1 MDKDQPNQIQDL
13 SLNFSSDSLFAL
25 TDKIKASVEGRLSW
39 GDTFGM
45 GLGAKNDK
53 YLLIW
58 TPKKSSEGQI
68 LPGFDSEDGQ
78 LTLKMKPRPGA
89 WISWIDELKVAT
101 EAKDDHDR
109 VRRSVQELERNT
121 RQVTDFAD
129 GVLKDIT
136 TVHLGKSLTLSE
148 MVQEVLKVEFTIPT
162 TVKTGGY
169 VLASSQGTA
178 PGLAKVI
185 IPEQTNIHGVHLNED
200 ELLDSIAKSDYD
212 QLLVIHR
219 THIKPYPDLLD
230 INYCL
235 RLSEYLQGKST
246 PAEEGQS
253 KPPHPVQGLRP
264 IAVFPTA
271 AIYNPLSPDSIEF
284 VVTTLT
290 GDYEA
295 IREAVTES
303 SSIIDEYAAQ
313 ANQRAHEIMTNF
325 QGRIDSRLQAL
336 TLQPGQRIYERVWD
350 DLAINELRN
359 QLFEFSDFFGRY
371 IGEHLDEANVES
383 KKASLRRSIDS
394 IIETWQLQ
402 DSRQT
407 TIRYL
412 ILSGYKLANQVLDQA
427 TGLFYDL
434 VFEKHFI
441 ESGLLSTV
449 ELMLLE
455 DGELLEEIRLPE
467 WTDKTVQ
474 ERLHRLALNPTIHP
488 KQTERLRN
496 LWIELLEI
504 ANFASRYQQ
513 QFESIL
519 RPLSDVLL
527 MPKHPQADTSSGG
540 NSRSRHISLRRGN
553 TFEGF
558 GIPEKMFEGVLSRF
572 HDNFPVIK
580 RWIQNTPAERS
591 EHEPYYRTLWAILTE
606 GMVREYLCDD
616 FQPIF
621 DINLSLPLETKRLM
635 DLVLGGKIVI
645 RNEKDLNTLKRNLD
659 RALQAKI
666 GRGLQEI
673 STPTMLNI
681 HSDTTLCTLRE
692 ELLTY
697 QQTLDKQLVRATNP
711 KTQKKR
717 GKAKKGR
724 RKGQSP
730 ESAAKV
736 IAAIEEEKPKI
747 AELIEFLNSY
757 TDAPLTL
764 LETAITPH
772 SQQLNQIREHQVLNF
787 DLQSLPPIEDTWL
800 ENVKSPDE
808 YPNLR
813 AFLFENKLPI
823 STTGRALTKLRRIFP
838 GPTDAGDSSVNVFN
852 IAVDLL
858 QELKALQ
865 DIGYEGDVLKRYAS
879 YISEKLW
886 RWELTQITKTELPI
900 LIKEKVLS
908 SIICYEKEVEVLL
921 EYVERYERLLET
933 KLAPES
939 EMDKQRELLEENFQT
954 LAETLL

>member
-1 MDKDQPNQIQDL
+1 MDKDQPNQIQEL

-25 TDKIKASVEGRLSW
+25 TDKIKASVEGRMSW

-68 LPGFDSEDGQ
+68 LPGFDSEDGK

-89 WISWIDELKVAT
+89 WISWIDEVEVAA

-109 VRRSVQELERNT
+109 VRKSVQELERNT

-136 TVHLGKSLTLSE
+136 TVHLGNSLTLSE

-169 VLASSQGTA
+169 ILASSEETA

-185 IPEQTNIHGVHLNED
+185 IPEQTNIHGVRLNED
-200 ELLDSIAKSDYD
+200 ELLDSIATGDYD

-219 THIKPYPDLLD
+219 THIKHYPDLLD

-235 RLSEYLQGKST
+235 RLSDYLQGKPT
-246 PAEEGQS
+246 QEDEGQS
-253 KPPHPVQGLRP
+253 KSPHPAQGLKP
-264 IAVFPTA
+264 IAVFPA
-271 AIYNPLSPDSIEF
+271 AAVYNPLAPDSIEF
-284 VVTTLT
+284 VVTTLN
-290 GDYEA
+290 GEYEA

-303 SSIIDEYAAQ
+303 SSIIDEYVSQ

-359 QLFEFSDFFGRY
+359 QLFGFSEFFGKY
-371 IGEHLDEANVES
+371 IDEHLGEDDVES
-383 KKASLRRSIDS
+383 RKESLRSSIDS
-394 IIETWQLQ
+394 IIEIWQLQ

-407 TIRYL
+407 TIRHL
-412 ILSGYKLANQVLDQA
+412 ILSGYKLANQVIDQA
-427 TGLFYDL
+427 IGLFYDL

-441 ESGLLSTV
+441 ETGLLGTV
-449 ELMLLE
+449 ELMVLE
-455 DGELLEEIRLPE
+455 DEELLDEIRLPE
-467 WTDKTVQ
+467 WTDKTVRD
-474 ERLHRLALNPTIHP
+474 RLHLSALNPSIHL
-488 KQTERLRN
+488 KQTERLRS
-496 LWIELLEI
+496 LWVELLEI
-504 ANFASRYQQ
+504 GNFANRYQQ
-513 QFESIL
+513 QFEGIL
-519 RPLSDVLL
+519 KPLSDVLL
-527 MPKHPQADTSSGG
+527 MPKHPSASGG
-540 NSRSRHISLRRGN
+540 NSGGSNISLRRGN

-558 GIPEKMFEGVLSRF
+558 EISDKMFEAVLDRLRN
-572 HDNFPVIK
+572 NFPVIK
-580 RWIQNTPAERS
+580 RWIQNTPEERS
-591 EHEPYYRTLWAILTE
+591 KHEPYYRTLWIILTE
-606 GMVREYLCDD
+606 GEVREYLCED

-645 RNEKDLNTLKRNLD
+645 RNEKDLNSLKRNLD

-666 GRGLQEI
+666 GRGLHEI
-673 STPTMLNI
+673 STPTMLQI

-697 QQTLDKQLVRATNP
+697 QQTLDKQMVRATNP
-711 KTQKKR
+711 KAQKKQ

-724 RKGQSP
+724 KKSPSP

-747 AELIEFLNSY
+747 TELIEFLDSY
-757 TDAPLTL
+757 ANAPLTL
-764 LETAITPH
+764 LETAILPH
-772 SQQLNQIREHQVLNF
+772 SQQINRIREHQVLNF

-800 ENVKSPDE
+800 EDVKSPDE

-823 STTGRALTKLRRIFP
+823 STTGRALTRLRRIFP
-838 GPTDAGDSSVNVFN
+838 DPTDAEDTLVNVFN

-858 QELKALQ
+858 LELRALQ
-865 DIGYEGDVLKRYAS
+865 DASYEGDLLKRYAD

-886 RWELTQITKTELPI
+886 RWELTQITETELPI

-908 SIICYEKEVEVLL
+908 SIICYEKEVETLL

-933 KLAPES
+933 KLASES
-939 EMDKQRELLEENFQT
+939 EMNEQREVLEENFQA
-954 LAETLL
+954 LVETLL

>member
-1 MDKDQPNQIQDL
+1 MDKDQPNRIQDL

-25 TDKIKASVEGRLSW
+25 TDKIKASVEGRISW

-45 GLGAKNDK
+45 GLGTKNDK

-68 LPGFDSEDGQ
+68 LPGFDSEDGN

-89 WISWIDELKVAT
+89 WISWIDEAKVAT

-148 MVQEVLKVEFTIPT
+148 MVQEVLKVDFTIPT

-169 VLASSQGTA
+169 ILASSQETA
-178 PGLAKVI
+178 PELAKVI

-200 ELLDSIAKSDYD
+200 ELFDSAVKSNYD
-212 QLLVIHR
+212 LFLVVHR
-219 THIKPYPDLLD
+219 AHIKCYPDLLD

-235 RLSEYLQGKST
+235 RLSEYLQGKPT
-246 PAEEGQS
+246 EGEEVQS
-253 KPPHPVQGLRP
+253 KPPQPAQGLRP

-271 AIYNPLSPDSIEF
+271 AVYNPLSPDSIDL
-284 VVTTLT
+284 VVTTLN
-290 GDYEA
+290 GDYET

-303 SSIIDEYAAQ
+303 SSIIDEYVAQ
-313 ANQRAHEIMTNF
+313 ANQHAHEIMTNF

-336 TLQPGQRIYERVWD
+336 TLQPGQRIYEKVWD

-359 QLFEFSDFFGRY
+359 QLFEFNEFFGKY
-371 IGEHLDEANVES
+371 IGEHLDEDNVES
-383 KKASLRRSIDS
+383 KKEALKNSIDA
-394 IIETWQLQ
+394 IIEAWQLQ

-407 TIRYL
+407 TIKHL

-434 VFEKHFI
+434 VFEKRFI
-441 ESGLLSTV
+441 ETGLLSKV
-449 ELMLLE
+449 ELMVLE
-455 DGELLEEIRLPE
+455 EGELLDEIRLPE
-467 WTDKTVQ
+467 WTDKVVRD
-474 ERLHRLALNPTIHP
+474 RLHRLTLNPAVHP
-488 KQTERLRN
+488 KQTERLRT
-496 LWIELLEI
+496 LWVELLEI
-504 ANFASRYQQ
+504 ANFANRYQQ

-519 RPLSDVLL
+519 KPLSDVLL
-527 MPKHPQADTSSGG
+527 MPKHAETSRGSSEGR
-540 NSRSRHISLRRGN
+540 NISLRRGN

-558 GIPEKMFEGVLSRF
+558 GVSEKMFETVLSHL
-572 HDNFPVIK
+572 HDNLPVIK

-591 EHEPYYRTLWAILTE
+591 SHEPYYRTLWAILTE
-606 GMVREYLCDD
+606 GVIREYLCED
-616 FQPIF
+616 FQPVA
-621 DINLSLPLETKRLM
+621 DINLSLPLETKRLI

-673 STPTMLNI
+673 STPTMLKI
-681 HSDTTLCTLRE
+681 HSDATLRTLRE

-697 QQTLDKQLVRATNP
+697 QQTLDKQLSRATNP
-711 KTQKKR
+711 KTPKKQ
-717 GKAKKGR
+717 GKGKKGR
-724 RKGQSP
+724 KKGQSR

-736 IAAIEEEKPKI
+736 IAAIEEEQPKI

-757 TDAPLTL
+757 TNAPVKL
-764 LETAITPH
+764 LETAIDPH
-772 SQQLNQIREHQVLNF
+772 SQQIHQIREQQVLNF
-787 DLQSLPPIEDTWL
+787 DLQSLPPIENTWL

-823 STTGRALTKLRRIFP
+823 STTGRTLTKLRRVFP
-838 GPTDAGDSSVNVFN
+838 DLTDAEEGTVNVFD

-858 QELKALQ
+858 LELRALQ
-865 DIGYEGDVLKRYAS
+865 DAGYEGDTLKRYAS

-886 RWELTQITKTELPI
+886 RWELTQITETELPI

-908 SIICYEKEVEVLL
+908 SIICYEKEVEALL

-933 KLAPES
+933 KLASES
-939 EMDKQRELLEENFQT
+939 EMDKQRTLLEENLQT
-954 LAETLL
+954 LAETIL

>member
-1 MDKDQPNQIQDL
+1 MDKDQSNQVQDL

-25 TDKIKASVEGRLSW
+25 TDKIKASVEGRMSW

-68 LPGFDSEDGQ
+68 LPGFDSEDGE
-78 LTLKMKPRPGA
+78 LTLKMKSRPGA

-109 VRRSVQELERNT
+109 VRKSVQELERNT

-129 GVLKDIT
+129 GVIKDIT

-169 VLASSQGTA
+169 VLASSQEIS
-178 PGLAKVI
+178 PGLARAI

-200 ELLDSIAKSDYD
+200 ELLDSIAKSDAD

-219 THIKPYPDLLD
+219 THIKHYPDLLD

-235 RLSEYLQGKST
+235 KLSDYLQGKPT
-246 PAEEGQS
+246 QEEEGQIKS
-253 KPPHPVQGLRP
+253 PQPAQGLRA
-264 IAVFPTA
+264 IAIFPTA
-271 AIYNPLSPDSIEF
+271 AVYNPLSPDSVEF
-284 VVTTLT
+284 VAVTPND
-290 GDYEA
+290 DYEA
-295 IREAVTES
+295 IRGAVTEC
-303 SSIIDEYAAQ
+303 SSIIDEYVSQ

-350 DLAINELRN
+350 DLAVNELRD
-359 QLFEFSDFFGRY
+359 QLFEFSEFFGKY
-371 IGEHLDEANVES
+371 IGEHLAEDDVES
-383 KKASLRRSIDS
+383 RKEWLRSSIDS

-407 TIRYL
+407 TIRHL

-441 ESGLLSTV
+441 EAGLLCTV
-449 ELMLLE
+449 ELMVLE
-455 DGELLEEIRLPE
+455 EGELLDEIRLPE
-467 WTDKTVQ
+467 WTDKTVRD
-474 ERLHRLALNPTIHP
+474 RLHRLALSPTIHP
-488 KQTERLRN
+488 KQIERLRN

-504 ANFASRYQQ
+504 ANFASRHQQ
-513 QFESIL
+513 QFESIIK
-519 RPLSDVLL
+519 PLSDVLL
-527 MPKHPQADTSSGG
+527 MPRHSTTSTQNSGAR
-540 NSRSRHISLRRGN
+540 NISLRRGN

-558 GIPEKMFEGVLSRF
+558 GISEKMFEVILNRL

-580 RWIQNTPAERS
+580 RWIQNTPEERS
-591 EHEPYYRTLWAILTE
+591 GHEPYYRTLWTILTE
-606 GMVREYLCDD
+606 GVVREYLCED
-616 FQPIF
+616 FQPVF

-645 RNEKDLNTLKRNLD
+645 RDEKDLNTLKRNLD

-673 STPTMLNI
+673 STPTMLKI

-711 KTQKKR
+711 KPRKKR
-717 GKAKKGR
+717 GKAKKGP
-724 RKGQSP
+724 SP
-730 ESAAKV
+730 ESAAEV

-747 AELIEFLNSY
+747 AELIDFLNSY
-757 TDAPLTL
+757 NEAPLTL
-764 LETAITPH
+764 LETAITRH
-772 SQQLNQIREHQVLNF
+772 SQQINQVREHQVLNF

-800 ENVKSPDE
+800 ENVKSPNE

-813 AFLFENKLPI
+813 TFLFENKLPI
-823 STTGRALTKLRRIFP
+823 STTGRALTQLRRMFP
-838 GPTDAGDSSVNVFN
+838 APIDAEDSSVNVFN

-858 QELKALQ
+858 LELKVLQ
-865 DIGYEGDVLKRYAS
+865 DAGYEGDALKQYAS

-886 RWELTQITKTELPI
+886 RWELTQITETELPI

-908 SIICYEKEVEVLL
+908 SIICYEKEVEALL
-921 EYVERYERLLET
+921 EYVERYERLFET
-933 KLAPES
+933 KLGPEF
-939 EMDKQRELLEENFQT
+939 EMDKQRELLEENFQI

>member
-25 TDKIKASVEGRLSW
+25 TDKIKASVEGRISW

-68 LPGFDSEDGQ
+68 LPGFDSEDGE
-78 LTLKMKPRPGA
+78 LTLKMRPRPGA
-89 WISWIDELKVAT
+89 WISWIDEATVAT
-101 EAKDDHDR
+101 EAKDDYDR

-169 VLASSQGTA
+169 VLVSSQETA
-178 PGLAKVI
+178 AGLAKVI

-200 ELLDSIAKSDYD
+200 ELLDSVAKGDYD

-219 THIKPYPDLLD
+219 THIKHYPDLLD

-235 RLSEYLQGKST
+235 RLSEYFQGKPT
-246 PAEEGQS
+246 QEEEGQR
-253 KPPHPVQGLRP
+253 KLPQPVQDIKP
-264 IAVFPTA
+264 IGIFPTA
-271 AIYNPLSPDSIEF
+271 AVYNPLLPDSIEF
-284 VVTTLT
+284 VVTALN
-290 GDYEA
+290 GDYDA
-295 IREAVTES
+295 IREAVTGC
-303 SSIIDEYAAQ
+303 SSIIDEYVSQ

-350 DLAINELRN
+350 DLAIDELRN
-359 QLFEFSDFFGRY
+359 QLFEFNEFFGKY
-371 IGEHLDEANVES
+371 IGEHLDEDDVES
-383 KKASLRRSIDS
+383 RKELLRNSIDS
-394 IIETWQLQ
+394 IIETWQLE

-407 TIRYL
+407 TIRHL
-412 ILSGYKLANQVLDQA
+412 ILAGYKLANQVLDQA

-441 ESGLLSTV
+441 ETGLLHTV
-449 ELMLLE
+449 ELMVLE
-455 DGELLEEIRLPE
+455 EDELLDEIRLPE
-467 WTDKTVQ
+467 WTDKTV
-474 ERLHRLALNPTIHP
+474 RDRIYRLALNPAIHP
-488 KQTERLRN
+488 KQTERLRD
-496 LWIELLEI
+496 LWVELLEI
-504 ANFASRYQQ
+504 ANFAHRHQQ

-519 RPLSDVLL
+519 KPLSDVLL
-527 MPKHPQADTSSGG
+527 MPEHSTAPGG
-540 NSRSRHISLRRGN
+540 NSGTRNISLRRGN

-558 GIPEKMFEGVLSRF
+558 GISEKIFESVLSRL
-572 HDNFPVIK
+572 HDNFPMIK
-580 RWIQNTPAERS
+580 RWIQNTPEERS
-591 EHEPYYRTLWAILTE
+591 GHEPYYRTLWTILTE
-606 GMVREYLCDD
+606 GLVREHLCEG

-645 RNEKDLNTLKRNLD
+645 RNEKDLNALKRNLD

-673 STPTMLNI
+673 STPTMLQI

-697 QQTLDKQLVRATNP
+697 QQTLDKQLTRATNP
-711 KTQKKR
+711 RASKKQ
-717 GKAKKGR
+717 GKGKKGR
-724 RKGQSP
+724 KKGQSP
-730 ESAAKV
+730 EAAAKV
-736 IAAIEEEKPKI
+736 IAAIEEEQPKI
-747 AELIEFLNSY
+747 TELIEFLNSY
-757 TDAPLTL
+757 TNAPVTL

-772 SQQLNQIREHQVLNF
+772 SQQINQIREHQVLNF

-838 GPTDAGDSSVNVFN
+838 DPIDAGDASVRVFN

-858 QELKALQ
+858 LELRALQ
-865 DIGYEGDVLKRYAS
+865 DAGYEGEALQRYAG

-886 RWELTQITKTELPI
+886 RWELTQITETELPI

-908 SIICYEKEVEVLL
+908 SLVCYEKEVETLL
-921 EYVERYERLLET
+921 EYVERYERLFET

-939 EMDKQRELLEENFQT
+939 EMSKQRELLEENFQT
-954 LAETLL
+954 LIETLL

>member
-1 MDKDQPNQIQDL
+1 MDKGQPNQIQDL

-25 TDKIKASVEGRLSW
+25 TDKIGASIEGRMSW

-68 LPGFDSEDGQ
+68 LPGFDSEDGK

-89 WISWIDELKVAT
+89 WISWIDELKVAQ
-101 EAKDDHDR
+101 EATDDYDR
-109 VRRSVQELERNT
+109 VRKSVQELERNT

-129 GVLKDIT
+129 GVLKDII

-162 TVKTGGY
+162 AVKTGGY
-169 VLASSQGTA
+169 VLTCSQEPSPAS
-178 PGLAKVI
+178 AKVI
-185 IPEQTNIHGVHLNED
+185 IPEQTNIHRVHLNED
-200 ELLDSIAKSDYD
+200 ELLDSIVKNDDD
-212 QLLVIHR
+212 QLLVVHR
-219 THIKPYPDLLD
+219 THIKRYPDLLD

-235 RLSEYLQGKST
+235 TLSDSLQGKPTQEKGEPST
-246 PAEEGQS
+246 
-253 KPPHPVQGLRP
+253 PPHPAQGLRP

-271 AIYNPLSPDSIEF
+271 AVYNPLHPDGIEF
-284 VVTTLT
+284 IATALNGAHET
-290 GDYEA
+290 
-295 IREAVTES
+295 IREAITES
-303 SSIIDEYAAQ
+303 SSVIDHYVSQ
-313 ANQRAHEIMTNF
+313 ANQRAHEIMANF

-336 TLQPGQRIYERVWD
+336 TLQPGQRVYERVWD
-350 DLAINELRN
+350 DLAISELRN
-359 QLFEFSDFFGRY
+359 QLLEFTEFFGKY
-371 IGEHLDEANVES
+371 LGEHLGEDNVES
-383 KKASLRRSIDS
+383 RKALLRRSIDS

-402 DSRQT
+402 ELRQT
-407 TIRYL
+407 TIRHL

-441 ESGLLSTV
+441 ETGLLSKV
-449 ELMLLE
+449 ELMVLE
-455 DGELLEEIRLPE
+455 NEELLGEIRLPE
-467 WTDKTVQ
+467 WTDKTVRD
-474 ERLHRLALNPTIHP
+474 RLHRVALNPTSHP

-504 ANFASRYQQ
+504 GNFASRHDQ

-519 RPLSDVLL
+519 KPLSDILL
-527 MPKHPQADTSSGG
+527 MPRLPQSDTSSPE
-540 NSRSRHISLRRGN
+540 NSGSRNISLRRGN
-553 TFEGF
+553 AFEGF
-558 GIPEKMFEGVLSRF
+558 EISDREFETVLNRLK
-572 HDNFPVIK
+572 DNFPVIK
-580 RWIQNTPAERS
+580 RWIQNAPEERS
-591 EHEPYYRTLWAILTE
+591 EHDPYYRTLWTILTE
-606 GMVREYLCDD
+606 GVVREVLCQD
-616 FQPIF
+616 FEPTF
-621 DINLSLPLETKRLM
+621 DINLSLPLETKRLI

-645 RNEKDLNTLKRNLD
+645 RNEKDLNVLKRNLD
-659 RALQAKI
+659 RALNAKI
-666 GRGLQEI
+666 GRGLQEL
-673 STPTMLNI
+673 STPAMLQI
-681 HSDTTLCTLRE
+681 HSDTLLCTLYQ

-697 QQTLDKQLVRATNP
+697 QETLDKQLLRATNP

-717 GKAKKGR
+717 GKTKKGR
-724 RKGQSP
+724 RKNLP
-730 ESAAKV
+730 TESAAEV
-736 IAAIEEEKPKI
+736 IAAIEEENPKI

-764 LETAITPH
+764 LETAMHPH
-772 SQQLNQIREHQVLNF
+772 SQQLNQIRKHQVLNF

-800 ENVKSPDE
+800 ENAKSPDE

-813 AFLFENKLPI
+813 AFLFENKLPL
-823 STTGRALTKLRRIFP
+823 STTGRALTKLRRLFP
-838 GPTDAGDSSVNVFN
+838 ESTDAKNSSVNVFN
-852 IAVDLL
+852 VAVDLL

-865 DIGYEGDVLKRYAS
+865 DAVYAGDTLKRYAS

-886 RWELTQITKTELPI
+886 RWELTQITEAELPI
-900 LIKEKVLS
+900 LVKEKVLS
-908 SIICYEKEVEVLL
+908 SAICYEKEVELLL

-939 EMDKQRELLEENFQT
+939 EMDKQRELLEENFQA

>member
-1 MDKDQPNQIQDL
+1 MDKGQPNQIQDL
-13 SLNFSSDSLFAL
+13 SLSFSSDSLFAL
-25 TDKIKASVEGRLSW
+25 TDKIKSSVEGRISW

-68 LPGFDSEDGQ
+68 LPGFDSEDGK
-78 LTLKMKPRPGA
+78 LTLKMRSRPGA
-89 WISWIDELKVAT
+89 WISWIDEAKVAA

-129 GVLKDIT
+129 GVLNDIT

-148 MVQEVLKVEFTIPT
+148 MVQEVLKVEFTIPA

-169 VLASSQGTA
+169 VLASSQEVSPA
-178 PGLAKVI
+178 PAKVI
-185 IPEQTNIHGVHLNED
+185 VPEQTNIHGVHLNED
-200 ELLDSIAKSDYD
+200 ELLDSVAKSDCD
-212 QLLVIHR
+212 QLLVVHR
-219 THIKPYPDLLD
+219 THIKHYPDLLD

-235 RLSEYLQGKST
+235 RLSEYLQGKPT
-246 PAEEGQS
+246 QEEDGQRKS
-253 KPPHPVQGLRP
+253 PHPAQGLRP
-264 IAVFPTA
+264 IALFPTA
-271 AIYNPLSPDSIEF
+271 AVYNPLSPDCIEF
-284 VVTTLT
+284 VVTTLN

-303 SSIIDEYAAQ
+303 SSIVDEYVSQ

-350 DLAINELRN
+350 DLAIDELRN
-359 QLFEFSDFFGRY
+359 QLFEFSEFFGKY
-371 IGEHLDEANVES
+371 IGEHLGENSVES
-383 KKASLRRSIDS
+383 TEESLRNSIDS
-394 IIETWQLQ
+394 IIETWQLE

-407 TIRYL
+407 TIRHL
-412 ILSGYKLANQVLDQA
+412 ILAGYKLANQVLDQA

-441 ESGLLSTV
+441 ETGLLRTV
-449 ELMLLE
+449 ELMVLE
-455 DGELLEEIRLPE
+455 EEELLAEIRLPE
-467 WTDKTVQ
+467 WTDKTVRD
-474 ERLHRLALNPTIHP
+474 RLHRLALNPAIHP
-488 KQTERLRN
+488 KQTERLRDV
-496 LWIELLEI
+496 WVELLEI
-504 ANFASRYQQ
+504 ANFAYRHQL

-519 RPLSDVLL
+519 KPLSDVLL
-527 MPKHPQADTSSGG
+527 MPKHSTASGTR
-540 NSRSRHISLRRGN
+540 NVSLRRGN

-558 GIPEKMFEGVLSRF
+558 GISEKMFESVLSRL
-572 HDNFPVIK
+572 HDNFPMIK
-580 RWIQNTPAERS
+580 RWIQNTPEERS
-591 EHEPYYRTLWAILTE
+591 EHESYYRTLWTILTE
-606 GMVREYLCDD
+606 GLVRESLCEG

-621 DINLSLPLETKRLM
+621 DINLSLPLESKRLM

-645 RNEKDLNTLKRNLD
+645 RDEKYLNTLKRNLD

-666 GRGLQEI
+666 GRGLKEI
-673 STPTMLNI
+673 STPSMLQI

-697 QQTLDKQLVRATNP
+697 QQTLDKQLGRAANP
-711 KTQKKR
+711 KTSRKQSK
-717 GKAKKGR
+717 GKKGR
-724 RKGQSP
+724 KKGRSP
-730 ESAAKV
+730 EAAAKV

-747 AELIEFLNSY
+747 AELIEFLTSY
-757 TDAPLTL
+757 TNAPVTL
-764 LETAITPH
+764 LETAITPQ
-772 SQQLNQIREHQVLNF
+772 SQKINQIREHQVLNF
-787 DLQSLPPIEDTWL
+787 DLQSLPPIENTWL
-800 ENVKSPDE
+800 ENMKAPDE

-823 STTGRALTKLRRIFP
+823 STTGRTLTKLRRIFP
-838 GPTDAGDSSVNVFN
+838 NPTDAGDVSINVFN

-858 QELKALQ
+858 LELKALQ
-865 DIGYEGDVLKRYAS
+865 DASYEGDTLERYVS
-879 YISEKLW
+879 YVSEKLW
-886 RWELTQITKTELPI
+886 RWELTQITETELPI

-908 SIICYEKEVEVLL
+908 STVCYEKEVEALL
-921 EYVERYERLLET
+921 EYVERYERLFET
-933 KLAPES
+933 KLTPES
-939 EMDKQRELLEENFQT
+939 EMDKQRELLEENFQM
-954 LAETLL
+954 LVETVL

>member
-25 TDKIKASVEGRLSW
+25 TDKIKASVEGRISW

-58 TPKKSSEGQI
+58 TPKKSSEGHI
-68 LPGFDSEDGQ
+68 LPGFDSEDGE
-78 LTLKMKPRPGA
+78 LTLKMRPRPGA
-89 WISWIDELKVAT
+89 WISWIDEAKIAT

-129 GVLKDIT
+129 GILKDIT

-169 VLASSQGTA
+169 VLASSQETVS
-178 PGLAKVI
+178 GLAKVI

-200 ELLDSIAKSDYD
+200 ELIDSVVKSDYD
-212 QLLVIHR
+212 RLLVIHR
-219 THIKPYPDLLD
+219 THIKHYPDLFD
-230 INYCL
+230 VNYCL
-235 RLSEYLQGKST
+235 RLSEYFQGKPT
-246 PAEEGQS
+246 QEEEGQS
-253 KPPHPVQGLRP
+253 KLPQPVQGLEP
-264 IAVFPTA
+264 IGIFPTA
-271 AIYNPLSPDSIEF
+271 AVYNPLSQDSIEF
-284 VVTTLT
+284 VVTALN
-290 GDYEA
+290 GDYDA

-303 SSIIDEYAAQ
+303 SAIIDEYVSQ

-350 DLAINELRN
+350 DLAIDELRN
-359 QLFEFSDFFGRY
+359 QLFEFSEFFGKY
-371 IGEHLDEANVES
+371 IGEHLDEDKVES
-383 KKASLRRSIDS
+383 RKESLRNSVDS

-407 TIRYL
+407 TIRHL
-412 ILSGYKLANQVLDQA
+412 ILAGYKLANQVLDQA

-434 VFEKHFI
+434 IFEKHFI
-441 ESGLLSTV
+441 ETGLLRTV
-449 ELMLLE
+449 ELMVLE
-455 DGELLEEIRLPE
+455 EGELLDEIRLPE
-467 WTDKTVQ
+467 WTDKTV
-474 ERLHRLALNPTIHP
+474 RDRIYRLALNPAIHP
-488 KQTERLRN
+488 EQTERLRD
-496 LWIELLEI
+496 LWVKLLEI
-504 ANFASRYQQ
+504 ANFADRHQQ

-519 RPLSDVLL
+519 KPLSDILL
-527 MPKHPQADTSSGG
+527 MPKRSAPSGG
-540 NSRSRHISLRRGN
+540 NAGTRNISLRRGN

-558 GIPEKMFEGVLSRF
+558 GISEKIFDNVLSRL

-580 RWIQNTPAERS
+580 RWIQNTPEERS
-591 EHEPYYRTLWAILTE
+591 GHESYYRTLWAILTE
-606 GMVREYLCDD
+606 GLVREHLCED

-645 RNEKDLNTLKRNLD
+645 RNEKDLNSLKRNLD

-673 STPTMLNI
+673 STPTMLQI

-697 QQTLDKQLVRATNP
+697 QQTLDKQLVRAANP
-711 KTQKKR
+711 KASKKQ
-717 GKAKKGR
+717 GKGKKGR
-724 RKGQSP
+724 KKGQSP

-747 AELIEFLNSY
+747 TELIEFLNSY
-757 TDAPLTL
+757 TNAPSTL
-764 LETAITPH
+764 LETVITPH
-772 SQQLNQIREHQVLNF
+772 SQQISQIREHQVLNF

-800 ENVKSPDE
+800 EDMKSPDE

-838 GPTDAGDSSVNVFN
+838 DPTDAGDASVNVFN

-858 QELKALQ
+858 LELRVLQ
-865 DIGYEGDVLKRYAS
+865 NAGYEGDALQQYAD

-886 RWELTQITKTELPI
+886 RWELTQITETELPI

-908 SIICYEKEVEVLL
+908 SLICYEKEVEALL

-939 EMDKQRELLEENFQT
+939 EMNKQRELLEENFQT
-954 LAETLL
+954 LIETLL

>member
-1 MDKDQPNQIQDL
+1 MTLDKDQPNQIQDL

-25 TDKIKASVEGRLSW
+25 TDKIKASVEGRISW

-68 LPGFDSEDGQ
+68 LPGFDSEDGE
-78 LTLKMKPRPGA
+78 LTLKMRPRPGA
-89 WISWIDELKVAT
+89 WISWIDEAKIAT

-169 VLASSQGTA
+169 VLASSQETVS
-178 PGLAKVI
+178 GLAKVI

-200 ELLDSIAKSDYD
+200 ELIDSVVKSDYD
-212 QLLVIHR
+212 RLLVIHR
-219 THIKPYPDLLD
+219 THIKHYPDLFD
-230 INYCL
+230 VNYCL
-235 RLSEYLQGKST
+235 RLSEYFQGKPT
-246 PAEEGQS
+246 QEEEGQS
-253 KPPHPVQGLRP
+253 KLPQPVQGLEP
-264 IAVFPTA
+264 IGIFPTA
-271 AIYNPLSPDSIEF
+271 AVYNPLSQDSIEF
-284 VVTTLT
+284 VVTALN
-290 GDYEA
+290 GDYDA

-303 SSIIDEYAAQ
+303 SAIIDEYVSQ

-350 DLAINELRN
+350 DLAIDELRN
-359 QLFEFSDFFGRY
+359 QLFEFSEFFGKY
-371 IGEHLDEANVES
+371 IGEHLDEDKVES
-383 KKASLRRSIDS
+383 RKESLRNSVDS

-407 TIRYL
+407 TIRHL
-412 ILSGYKLANQVLDQA
+412 ILAGYKLANQVLDQA

-434 VFEKHFI
+434 IFEKHFI
-441 ESGLLSTV
+441 ETGLLRTV
-449 ELMLLE
+449 ELMVLE
-455 DGELLEEIRLPE
+455 EGELLDEIRLPE
-467 WTDKTVQ
+467 WTDKTV
-474 ERLHRLALNPTIHP
+474 RDRIYRLALNPAIHP
-488 KQTERLRN
+488 EQTERLRD
-496 LWIELLEI
+496 LWVKLLEI
-504 ANFASRYQQ
+504 ANFADRHQQ

-519 RPLSDVLL
+519 KPLSDILL
-527 MPKHPQADTSSGG
+527 MPKRSAPSGG
-540 NSRSRHISLRRGN
+540 NAGTRNISLRRGN

-558 GIPEKMFEGVLSRF
+558 GISEKIFDNVLSRL

-580 RWIQNTPAERS
+580 RWIQNTPEERS
-591 EHEPYYRTLWAILTE
+591 RHEAYYRTLWIILTE
-606 GMVREYLCDD
+606 GEVREYLCED
-616 FQPIF
+616 FQPTF
-621 DINLSLPLETKRLM
+621 DINLSLPIETKRLI

-645 RNEKDLNTLKRNLD
+645 RNEKDLNSLKRNLD

-673 STPTMLNI
+673 STPTMLQI

-724 RKGQSP
+724 KKGQSP
-730 ESAAKV
+730 ASDAKV

-757 TDAPLTL
+757 TNAPLTL
-764 LETAITPH
+764 LETAIQPH
-772 SQQLNQIREHQVLNF
+772 SQKINKIREHQVLNF

-800 ENVKSPDE
+800 EDVKSPDE

-823 STTGRALTKLRRIFP
+823 STTGRALTKLRRIFLD
-838 GPTDAGDSSVNVFN
+838 PTDAEDASVNVFN

-858 QELKALQ
+858 LELRVLQ
-865 DIGYEGDVLKRYAS
+865 DAGYEGDSLERYAD

-886 RWELTQITKTELPI
+886 RWELTQITETELPI

-908 SIICYEKEVEVLL
+908 SIICYEKEVEALL
-921 EYVERYERLLET
+921 EYVERYERLLEA
-933 KLAPES
+933 KLASES

>member
-1 MDKDQPNQIQDL
+1 MDKDQSNQVQDL

-25 TDKIKASVEGRLSW
+25 TDKIKASVEGRMSW

-68 LPGFDSEDGQ
+68 LPGFDSEDRG
-78 LTLKMKPRPGA
+78 LTLKMRPRPGA
-89 WISWIDELKVAT
+89 WISWIDEVKVAA

-162 TVKTGGY
+162 TVKAGGY
-169 VLASSQGTA
+169 VLASSQETS
-178 PGLAKVI
+178 PGLARVI

-200 ELLDSIAKSDYD
+200 ELLDSITTSDAD
-212 QLLVIHR
+212 QLLVVHR
-219 THIKPYPDLLD
+219 THIKHYPDLLD

-235 RLSEYLQGKST
+235 RLGEYLQGKPT
-246 PAEEGQS
+246 QEEDGQS
-253 KPPHPVQGLRP
+253 KSPHPAQGLRP

-271 AIYNPLSPDSIEF
+271 AVYNPLSPGSIEF
-284 VVTTLT
+284 VVTTPN

-295 IREAVTES
+295 IRKVVTEC
-303 SSIIDEYAAQ
+303 SSIVDEYVSQ

-359 QLFEFSDFFGRY
+359 QLFEFSEFFGKY
-371 IGEHLDEANVES
+371 VGEYLDEDNVES
-383 KKASLRRSIDS
+383 RKKLLRNSIDS

-407 TIRYL
+407 TIRHL

-434 VFEKHFI
+434 VFEKHLL
-441 ESGLLSTV
+441 ETGLLRTV
-449 ELMLLE
+449 ELMVLE
-455 DGELLEEIRLPE
+455 EEELLEEICLPE
-467 WTDKTVQ
+467 WTDKTVRD
-474 ERLHRLALNPTIHP
+474 RLHRLALNPTIHP
-488 KQTERLRN
+488 KQTERLRD

-504 ANFASRYQQ
+504 ANFTSRHQQ
-513 QFESIL
+513 QFESVL
-519 RPLSDVLL
+519 KPLSDILL
-527 MPKHPQADTSSGG
+527 MPRHSTASAQNSGA
-540 NSRSRHISLRRGN
+540 RHLSPRRGN

-558 GIPEKMFEGVLSRF
+558 GISEKMFEVVLSRL
-572 HDNFPVIK
+572 HANVPMIK
-580 RWIQNTPAERS
+580 RWIQNTPEERS
-591 EHEPYYRTLWAILTE
+591 DREPYYRTLWTILTE
-606 GMVREYLCDD
+606 GLVREYLCED

-673 STPTMLNI
+673 STPAMLQI
-681 HSDTTLCTLRE
+681 HSDTTLCALRE

-697 QQTLDKQLVRATNP
+697 QQTLAKQLVRATNP
-711 KTQKKR
+711 KAPKKR
-717 GKAKKGR
+717 GKGKKGR
-724 RKGQSP
+724 KKGQSP

-757 TDAPLTL
+757 TDAPSTL
-764 LETAITPH
+764 LETAIAPH
-772 SQQLNQIREHQVLNF
+772 SQQINQIREHQVLNF
-787 DLQSLPPIEDTWL
+787 DLQSLPPIENTWL
-800 ENVKSPDE
+800 EDVKSPDE

-813 AFLFENKLPI
+813 AFLFENKLPL
-823 STTGRALTKLRRIFP
+823 STTGRALMKLRRVFP
-838 GPTDAGDSSVNVFN
+838 ASAAAGDASVNVFN

-858 QELKALQ
+858 LELRALQ
-865 DIGYEGDVLKRYAS
+865 DAGYEGDTLKRYAG

-886 RWELTQITKTELPI
+886 RWELTQITQTELPI
-900 LIKEKVLS
+900 LIKEKVLA
-908 SIICYEKEVEVLL
+908 SIICYEKEVEALL

-933 KLAPES
+933 KLTPKS
-939 EMDKQRELLEENFQT
+939 GMDKQRELLEENFQT
-954 LAETLL
+954 LVETLL

>member
-1 MDKDQPNQIQDL
+1 MTLDKDQPNQIQDL

-25 TDKIKASVEGRLSW
+25 TDKIKASVEGRISW

-68 LPGFDSEDGQ
+68 LPGFDSEDGE
-78 LTLKMKPRPGA
+78 LTLKMRPRPGA
-89 WISWIDELKVAT
+89 WISWIDEAKIAT

-169 VLASSQGTA
+169 VLASSQETVS
-178 PGLAKVI
+178 GLAKVI

-200 ELLDSIAKSDYD
+200 ELIDSVVKSDYD
-212 QLLVIHR
+212 RLLVIHR
-219 THIKPYPDLLD
+219 THIKHYPDLFD
-230 INYCL
+230 VNYCL
-235 RLSEYLQGKST
+235 RLSEYFQGKPT
-246 PAEEGQS
+246 QEEEGQS
-253 KPPHPVQGLRP
+253 KLPQPVQGLEP
-264 IAVFPTA
+264 IGIFPTA
-271 AIYNPLSPDSIEF
+271 AVYNPLSQDSIEF
-284 VVTTLT
+284 VVTALN
-290 GDYEA
+290 GDYDA

-303 SSIIDEYAAQ
+303 SAIIDEYVSQ

-350 DLAINELRN
+350 DLAIDELRN
-359 QLFEFSDFFGRY
+359 QLFEFSEFFGKY
-371 IGEHLDEANVES
+371 IGEHLDEDKVES
-383 KKASLRRSIDS
+383 RKESLRNSVDS

-407 TIRYL
+407 TIRHL
-412 ILSGYKLANQVLDQA
+412 ILAGYKLANQVLDQA

-434 VFEKHFI
+434 IFEKHFI
-441 ESGLLSTV
+441 ETGLLRTV
-449 ELMLLE
+449 ELMVLE
-455 DGELLEEIRLPE
+455 EGELLDEIRLPE
-467 WTDKTVQ
+467 WTDKTV
-474 ERLHRLALNPTIHP
+474 RDRIYRLALNPAIHP
-488 KQTERLRN
+488 EQTERLRD
-496 LWIELLEI
+496 LWVKLLEI
-504 ANFASRYQQ
+504 ANFADRHQQ

-519 RPLSDVLL
+519 KPLSDILL
-527 MPKHPQADTSSGG
+527 MPKRSAPSGG
-540 NSRSRHISLRRGN
+540 NAGTRNISLRRGN

-558 GIPEKMFEGVLSRF
+558 GISEKIFDNVLSRL

-580 RWIQNTPAERS
+580 RWIQNTPEERS
-591 EHEPYYRTLWAILTE
+591 GHESYYRTLWAILTE
-606 GMVREYLCDD
+606 GLVREHLCED

-645 RNEKDLNTLKRNLD
+645 RNEKDLNSLKRNLD

-673 STPTMLNI
+673 STPTMLQI

-697 QQTLDKQLVRATNP
+697 QQTLDKQLVRAANP
-711 KTQKKR
+711 KASKKQ
-717 GKAKKGR
+717 GKGKKGR
-724 RKGQSP
+724 KKGQSP

-757 TDAPLTL
+757 TNAPLTL
-764 LETAITPH
+764 LETAIQPH
-772 SQQLNQIREHQVLNF
+772 SQKINKIREHQVLNF

-800 ENVKSPDE
+800 EDVKSPDE

-823 STTGRALTKLRRIFP
+823 STTGRALTKLRRIFLD
-838 GPTDAGDSSVNVFN
+838 PTDAEDASVNVFN

-858 QELKALQ
+858 LELRVLQ
-865 DIGYEGDVLKRYAS
+865 DAGYEGDSLERYAD

-886 RWELTQITKTELPI
+886 RWELTQITETELPI

-908 SIICYEKEVEVLL
+908 SIICYEKEVEALL
-921 EYVERYERLLET
+921 EYVERYERLLEA
-933 KLAPES
+933 KLASES

>member
-1 MDKDQPNQIQDL
+1 MTLDKDQSNQVQDL

-25 TDKIKASVEGRLSW
+25 TDKIKASVEGRMSW

-68 LPGFDSEDGQ
+68 LPGFDSADGE

-89 WISWIDELKVAT
+89 WISWIDEVKVAT

-148 MVQEVLKVEFTIPT
+148 MVQEVLKVELTIPA
-162 TVKTGGY
+162 TVKAGGY
-169 VLASSQGTA
+169 ILASSHGA
-178 PGLAKVI
+178 SPGVAKVI

-200 ELLDSIAKSDYD
+200 ELLDSITKSDD
-212 QLLVIHR
+212 DRLLVIHR
-219 THIKPYPDLLD
+219 THIKGYPDLLD

-235 RLSEYLQGKST
+235 RLSEYLQGK
-246 PAEEGQS
+246 PAQEDEEQS
-253 KPPHPVQGLRP
+253 RLPHPAQGLRP
-264 IAVFPTA
+264 IAIFPTA
-271 AIYNPLSPDSIEF
+271 AVYNPLSPDSIEF
-284 VVTTLT
+284 IVTALN

-295 IREAVTES
+295 IREAITES
-303 SSIIDEYAAQ
+303 STIIDEYMSQ

-359 QLFEFSDFFGRY
+359 QLFEFSEFFGKY
-371 IGEHLDEANVES
+371 IAEHLDADNVES
-383 KKASLRRSIDS
+383 KKESLRNSIDL

-407 TIRYL
+407 TIRHL

-427 TGLFYDL
+427 IGLFYNL

-441 ESGLLSTV
+441 ETGLLRTV
-449 ELMLLE
+449 ELMMLE
-455 DGELLEEIRLPE
+455 EGELLDETRLPE
-467 WTDKTVQ
+467 WTDKTVRD
-474 ERLHRLALNPTIHP
+474 RLHRLALNPTIHP
-488 KQTERLRN
+488 KQTERLRH

-504 ANFASRYQQ
+504 ANFASRHQQ

-519 RPLSDVLL
+519 KPLSDVLL
-527 MPKHPQADTSSGG
+527 MPRHSTTLTQNSG
-540 NSRSRHISLRRGN
+540 SRNISLRRGN
-553 TFEGF
+553 KFEGF
-558 GIPEKMFEGVLSRF
+558 GISEKMFEVVLSRL
-572 HDNFPVIK
+572 HDSFPAIK
-580 RWIQNTPAERS
+580 RWIQSTPKERG
-591 EHEPYYRTLWAILTE
+591 EHEPYYRTLWTILSE
-606 GMVREYLCDD
+606 GMIREHLCQD

-621 DINLSLPLETKRLM
+621 DINLSLPLETKRLI

-673 STPTMLNI
+673 STPTMLQI
-681 HSDTTLCTLRE
+681 HSDATLFALRE

-711 KTQKKR
+711 RTLKKQ
-717 GKAKKGR
+717 GKGKKGR
-724 RKGQSP
+724 KKSQSP

-736 IAAIEEEKPKI
+736 IAAIEEEKSKI
-747 AELIEFLNSY
+747 AELIEFLDSY
-757 TDAPLTL
+757 TDAPLML
-764 LETAITPH
+764 LETAITPR
-772 SQQLNQIREHQVLNF
+772 SQQINQIREHQVLNF

-800 ENVKSPDE
+800 EDVKSPDK

-813 AFLFENKLPI
+813 AFLFENRLPI

-838 GPTDAGDSSVNVFN
+838 ASTETAEGSVNVFN
-852 IAVDLL
+852 IAIDLL
-858 QELKALQ
+858 LELKALQ
-865 DIGYEGDVLKRYAS
+865 DAGYEGDVLKRYAA

-908 SIICYEKEVEVLL
+908 SLICYEKEVEVLL

-933 KLAPES
+933 KLTPES
-939 EMDKQRELLEENFQT
+939 EMDEQRELLEENFQA
-954 LAETLL
+954 LVETLL

>member
-1 MDKDQPNQIQDL
+1 M
-13 SLNFSSDSLFAL
+13 
-25 TDKIKASVEGRLSW
+25 R
-39 GDTFGM
+39 
-45 GLGAKNDK
+45 
-53 YLLIW
+53 
-58 TPKKSSEGQI
+58 
-68 LPGFDSEDGQ
+68 
-78 LTLKMKPRPGA
+78 PRPGA
-89 WISWIDELKVAT
+89 WISWIDEAKVAT

-109 VRRSVQELERNT
+109 VRRSVQDLERNT

-169 VLASSQGTA
+169 VLTSSQETA
-178 PGLAKVI
+178 PELAKVI
-185 IPEQTNIHGVHLNED
+185 VPEQTNIHGVHLNED
-200 ELLDSIAKSDYD
+200 ELLDSVVKSEYD

-219 THIKPYPDLLD
+219 THIKHYPDLLD

-235 RLSEYLQGKST
+235 RLSEYLEGKPT
-246 PAEEGQS
+246 QEEEEERKS
-253 KPPHPVQGLRP
+253 PHPVQGIRP

-271 AIYNPLSPDSIEF
+271 AVYNPLSPDDIEF
-284 VVTTLT
+284 VVTTLN
-290 GDYEA
+290 GNYEA
-295 IREAVTES
+295 IREAITES
-303 SSIIDEYAAQ
+303 SSIIDEYVSQ

-350 DLAINELRN
+350 DLAIDELRN
-359 QLFEFSDFFGRY
+359 QLFEFSEFFGKY
-371 IGEHLDEANVES
+371 IVEHLDEDNVES
-383 KKASLRRSIDS
+383 RKESLRDGINS

-407 TIRYL
+407 TIRHL
-412 ILSGYKLANQVLDQA
+412 ILAGYKLANQVLDQA
-427 TGLFYDL
+427 AGLFYDL

-441 ESGLLSTV
+441 ETGLLRTV
-449 ELMLLE
+449 ELMVLE
-455 DGELLEEIRLPE
+455 EGELLDEIRLPE
-467 WTDKTVQ
+467 WTDKTVRD
-474 ERLHRLALNPTIHP
+474 RLYRLALNPAIHP
-488 KQTERLRN
+488 KQTERLRD
-496 LWIELLEI
+496 LWMELLEI
-504 ANFASRYQQ
+504 ANFAARHQQ

-519 RPLSDVLL
+519 KPLSDVLL
-527 MPKHPQADTSSGG
+527 MPKYSTAPGG
-540 NSRSRHISLRRGN
+540 NSRARNISLRRGN

-558 GIPEKMFEGVLSRF
+558 GISEKMFESVLSRL
-572 HDNFPVIK
+572 HDNFPMIK
-580 RWIQNTPAERS
+580 RWIQNTPEERS
-591 EHEPYYRTLWAILTE
+591 EHEPYYRTLWTILTE
-606 GMVREYLCDD
+606 GLVREHLCEG

-645 RNEKDLNTLKRNLD
+645 RTEKDLNTLKRNLD
-659 RALQAKI
+659 RALHAKI

-673 STPTMLNI
+673 STPTMLQI
-681 HSDTTLCTLRE
+681 HSDTTLCALRE

-697 QQTLDKQLVRATNP
+697 QQTLDKQLTRATHP
-711 KTQKKR
+711 RASKKQ
-717 GKAKKGR
+717 GKGKKGR
-724 RKGQSP
+724 KKSKSP
-730 ESAAKV
+730 GSSAEV

-757 TDAPLTL
+757 TNAPLTL
-764 LETAITPH
+764 LETAITPR
-772 SQQLNQIREHQVLNF
+772 SQQITKIREHQVLNF

-800 ENVKSPDE
+800 EDVKSPDE

-838 GPTDAGDSSVNVFN
+838 DPTGVGDASVNVFN

-858 QELKALQ
+858 LELRVLQ
-865 DIGYEGDVLKRYAS
+865 DAGYEGDTLQRYAG

-886 RWELTQITKTELPI
+886 RWELTQITETELPI

-908 SIICYEKEVEVLL
+908 SLICYEKEVEALL
-921 EYVERYERLLET
+921 EYVERYERLFET
-933 KLAPES
+933 KLTPES
-939 EMDKQRELLEENFQT
+939 EMNKQRELLEENFQI
-954 LAETLL
+954 LAETIL

>member
-25 TDKIKASVEGRLSW
+25 TDKIKASVEGRISW

-58 TPKKSSEGQI
+58 TPKKSSEGQV
-68 LPGFDSEDGQ
+68 LPGFDSEDGE
-78 LTLKMKPRPGA
+78 LTLKMRPRPGA
-89 WISWIDELKVAT
+89 WISWIDEVKIAT

-109 VRRSVQELERNT
+109 VRKSVQELERNT

-162 TVKTGGY
+162 AVKTGGY
-169 VLASSQGTA
+169 VLASSQETA
-178 PGLAKVI
+178 SGLAKVI

-200 ELLDSIAKSDYD
+200 ELLDSVAMSDYD
-212 QLLVIHR
+212 RLLVIHR
-219 THIKPYPDLLD
+219 THIKHYPDLLD

-235 RLSEYLQGKST
+235 RLSEYLQGK
-246 PAEEGQS
+246 PIQEEEGQDKS
-253 KPPHPVQGLRP
+253 PHPAQGLRP
-264 IAVFPTA
+264 IAIFPTA
-271 AIYNPLSPDSIEF
+271 AVYNPLSPDSIKF
-284 VVTTLT
+284 VVTALND
-290 GDYEA
+290 DYDA
-295 IREAVTES
+295 IREAVTEC
-303 SSIIDEYAAQ
+303 SSIIDEYMSQ

-325 QGRIDSRLQAL
+325 QGRIDGRLQAL

-350 DLAINELRN
+350 DLAIDELRN
-359 QLFEFSDFFGRY
+359 QLFEFSEFFGKY
-371 IGEHLDEANVES
+371 IGEHLEADNVES
-383 KKASLRRSIDS
+383 RKESLRNSIDL
-394 IIETWQLQ
+394 IIEAWQLQ

-407 TIRYL
+407 TIRHL
-412 ILSGYKLANQVLDQA
+412 ILAGYKLANQVLDQA

-434 VFEKHFI
+434 VFEKYFI
-441 ESGLLSTV
+441 EAGLLRTI
-449 ELMLLE
+449 ELMVLE
-455 DGELLEEIRLPE
+455 EGELLDEIRLPE
-467 WTDKTVQ
+467 WTDKTV
-474 ERLHRLALNPTIHP
+474 RDRIYRLALNPAIHP
-488 KQTERLRN
+488 KQTERLRD

-504 ANFASRYQQ
+504 ANFADRHQQ

-519 RPLSDVLL
+519 KPLSDVLL
-527 MPKHPQADTSSGG
+527 MPKHSTAPSG
-540 NSRSRHISLRRGN
+540 NSGARNISLRRGN

-558 GIPEKMFEGVLSRF
+558 GISEKIFEDALSRI

-580 RWIQNTPAERS
+580 RWIQNTPEERS
-591 EHEPYYRTLWAILTE
+591 GHEPYYRTLWTILTE
-606 GMVREYLCDD
+606 GLVREHLCED

-645 RNEKDLNTLKRNLD
+645 RNEKDLNSLKRNLD

-673 STPTMLNI
+673 STPTMLQI

-692 ELLTY
+692 ELLAY
-697 QQTLDKQLVRATNP
+697 QQTLDKQLIRATNP
-711 KTQKKR
+711 KASKKQ
-717 GKAKKGR
+717 GKGKKGR
-724 RKGQSP
+724 KKGKSP

-747 AELIEFLNSY
+747 TELIEFLNSY
-757 TDAPLTL
+757 TNAPLTL

-772 SQQLNQIREHQVLNF
+772 SQQINQIREHQVLNF

-838 GPTDAGDSSVNVFN
+838 NSTDVGDASVNVFN
-852 IAVDLL
+852 IAIDLL
-858 QELKALQ
+858 LELRALQ
-865 DIGYEGDVLKRYAS
+865 DAGYEGDTLQRYAD

-886 RWELTQITKTELPI
+886 RWELTQITETEMPI

-908 SIICYEKEVEVLL
+908 SLICYEKEIETLL

-954 LAETLL
+954 LIETLM

>member
-1 MDKDQPNQIQDL
+1 MDNDQSNQVQDL
-13 SLNFSSDSLFAL
+13 SLNFNSDSLFAL
-25 TDKIKASVEGRLSW
+25 TDKIKAGVEGRMSW

-68 LPGFDSEDGQ
+68 LPGFDSEDGE
-78 LTLKMKPRPGA
+78 LTLKMRPRPGA
-89 WISWIDELKVAT
+89 WISWIDEAKVAT

-109 VRRSVQELERNT
+109 ARRSVQELERNT

-148 MVQEVLKVEFTIPT
+148 MVQEVFKVEFTVPT

-169 VLASSQGTA
+169 ILASSQEHSSTSA
-178 PGLAKVI
+178 RVI
-185 IPEQTNIHGVHLNED
+185 MPEQTNIHGVHLNED
-200 ELLDSIAKSDYD
+200 ELLDSIANSDAD
-212 QLLVIHR
+212 QLLVVHR
-219 THIKPYPDLLD
+219 THIKCYPDLLD

-235 RLSEYLQGKST
+235 RLSEYLQGKPTQEEEEQRKSSH
-246 PAEEGQS
+246 PA
-253 KPPHPVQGLRP
+253 QGLRS
-264 IAVFPTA
+264 IAIFPTA
-271 AIYNPLSPDSIEF
+271 AVYNPLSPDSIEL
-284 VVTTLT
+284 VVTTPN
-290 GDYEA
+290 GDYKA
-295 IREAVTES
+295 IREAVTEC
-303 SSIIDEYAAQ
+303 SSIVDEYASQ

-325 QGRIDSRLQAL
+325 QGRIDSRLQVL

-359 QLFEFSDFFGRY
+359 QLFEFTEFFGKY
-371 IGEHLDEANVES
+371 ISEHLNEDNVES
-383 KKASLRRSIDS
+383 RKELLKNSIDS

-407 TIRYL
+407 TIRHL

-434 VFEKHFI
+434 AFEKHFL
-441 ESGLLSTV
+441 ETGLLRTV
-449 ELMLLE
+449 ELMVLE
-455 DGELLEEIRLPE
+455 EGELLDEIRLPE
-467 WTDKTVQ
+467 WTDKTV
-474 ERLHRLALNPTIHP
+474 RDKLHRLALNPTIHP
-488 KQTERLRN
+488 KQTERLRS

-504 ANFASRYQQ
+504 ANFASRHQQ
-513 QFESIL
+513 QFESVL
-519 RPLSDVLL
+519 KPLSDVLL
-527 MPKHPQADTSSGG
+527 MSKHSTTSAQ
-540 NSRSRHISLRRGN
+540 NSRAHNISIRRGN
-553 TFEGF
+553 TFDGF
-558 GIPEKMFEGVLSRF
+558 GISEKLFETVLSRL
-572 HDNFPVIK
+572 HANSPMIK
-580 RWIQNTPAERS
+580 RWIQNTPEERS

-606 GMVREYLCDD
+606 GLVREHLCED

-621 DINLSLPLETKRLM
+621 DINLSLPVETKRLI

-645 RNEKDLNTLKRNLD
+645 RNEKDLKTLKRNLD
-659 RALQAKI
+659 RALQARI

-673 STPTMLNI
+673 STPTMLQI

-711 KTQKKR
+711 KATKKQ

-724 RKGQSP
+724 KKGQSP
-730 ESAAKV
+730 ESAAKM

-747 AELIEFLNSY
+747 TELIEFLNSY
-757 TDAPLTL
+757 TNAPFML

-772 SQQLNQIREHQVLNF
+772 SQQINQIREHQVLNF

-838 GPTDAGDSSVNVFN
+838 DAADAEDDSVNVFN

-858 QELKALQ
+858 LELKALQ
-865 DIGYEGDVLKRYAS
+865 DAGYEGDALQQYAG

-886 RWELTQITKTELPI
+886 RWELTQITETELPI

-908 SIICYEKEVEVLL
+908 SVICYEKEVEALL
-921 EYVERYERLLET
+921 EYVERYERLFET

-939 EMDKQRELLEENFQT
+939 KMNKQRELLEENFQT
-954 LAETLL
+954 LVETLV

>member
-25 TDKIKASVEGRLSW
+25 TDKIKSSVEGRISW

-78 LTLKMKPRPGA
+78 LTLKMRPRPGA
-89 WISWIDELKVAT
+89 WISWIDEAQIAT

-129 GVLKDIT
+129 GVLKDII

-148 MVQEVLKVEFTIPT
+148 MVQEVLNVEFTIPT

-169 VLASSQGTA
+169 VLASSQETSSV
-178 PGLAKVI
+178 PTKVI

-200 ELLDSIAKSDYD
+200 ELLDSVAKSDYD
-212 QLLVIHR
+212 QLLVVHR
-219 THIKPYPDLLD
+219 THIKRYPDLFD

-235 RLSEYLQGKST
+235 RLSEYLQGKPT
-246 PAEEGQS
+246 PEEEGQS
-253 KPPHPVQGLRP
+253 RSPHPAQGLRP
-264 IAVFPTA
+264 IGVFPTA
-271 AIYNPLSPDSIEF
+271 AVYNPLSPDGVEF
-284 VVTTLT
+284 IVTTLN

-303 SSIIDEYAAQ
+303 SSIVDEYVSQ

-336 TLQPGQRIYERVWD
+336 TLQPGQRIYEKVWD
-350 DLAINELRN
+350 DLAIDELRN
-359 QLFEFSDFFGRY
+359 QLFEFSEFFGKY
-371 IGEHLDEANVES
+371 VGEHLDEDNVAYRKE
-383 KKASLRRSIDS
+383 SLRHSIDS

-407 TIRYL
+407 TIRHL
-412 ILSGYKLANQVLDQA
+412 ILAGYKLANQVLDQA

-441 ESGLLSTV
+441 ETDLLQTV
-449 ELMLLE
+449 ELMVLE
-455 DGELLEEIRLPE
+455 EEELLDEIRLPE
-467 WTDKTVQ
+467 WTDKTVRD
-474 ERLHRLALNPTIHP
+474 RLHLLGLNPAIHP
-488 KQTERLRN
+488 KQTERLRD
-496 LWIELLEI
+496 LWVELIEI
-504 ANFASRYQQ
+504 ANFAHRYHQ

-519 RPLSDVLL
+519 KPLADILL
-527 MPKHPQADTSSGG
+527 MPKHSTASGTR
-540 NSRSRHISLRRGN
+540 NISLRRGN

-558 GIPEKMFEGVLSRF
+558 GISDRMFESVLSRV
-572 HDNFPVIK
+572 HDNFPMIK
-580 RWIQNTPAERS
+580 RWIQNTPEERS
-591 EHEPYYRTLWAILTE
+591 EHESYYRTLWAILTE
-606 GMVREYLCDD
+606 GIVREYLCED
-616 FQPIF
+616 FQPIY
-621 DINLSLPLETKRLM
+621 DINLSLPLESKRLM

-659 RALQAKI
+659 RALQARI

-673 STPTMLNI
+673 STPNMLQM
-681 HSDTTLCTLRE
+681 HSDTTLRTLRE

-697 QQTLDKQLVRATNP
+697 QQTLDKQLVRAANP
-711 KTQKKR
+711 KASKRR
-717 GKAKKGR
+717 GKGKKGR
-724 RKGQSP
+724 KKGQSP
-730 ESAAKV
+730 EAAAKV

-747 AELIEFLNSY
+747 EELIEFLTSY
-757 TDAPLTL
+757 TNAPVTL

-772 SQQLNQIREHQVLNF
+772 SQKINQIREHQVLNF

-800 ENVKSPDE
+800 ENMKSPDE

-823 STTGRALTKLRRIFP
+823 STTGRTLTKLRRIFP
-838 GPTDAGDSSVNVFN
+838 DPTESKDASINVFN

-858 QELKALQ
+858 LELKALQ
-865 DIGYEGDVLKRYAS
+865 DAGYEGDTLERYAS
-879 YISEKLW
+879 YVSEKLW
-886 RWELTQITKTELPI
+886 RWELTQITETELPI

-908 SIICYEKEVEVLL
+908 SIICYEKEVETLL
-921 EYVERYERLLET
+921 EYVERYERLFEA
-933 KLAPES
+933 KLTPES
-939 EMDKQRELLEENFQT
+939 DMDKQRELLEENFQM
-954 LAETLL
+954 LVETVL

>member
-1 MDKDQPNQIQDL
+1 MDKGQPNQIQDL
-13 SLNFSSDSLFAL
+13 SLSFSSDSLFAL
-25 TDKIKASVEGRLSW
+25 TDKIKSSVEGRISW

-68 LPGFDSEDGQ
+68 LPGFDSEDGK
-78 LTLKMKPRPGA
+78 LTLKMRPRPGA
-89 WISWIDELKVAT
+89 WISWIDEAKVAA

-129 GVLKDIT
+129 GVLNDIT

-169 VLASSQGTA
+169 ILASSQEVSPA
-178 PGLAKVI
+178 PAKVI
-185 IPEQTNIHGVHLNED
+185 VPEQTNIHGVHLNED
-200 ELLDSIAKSDYD
+200 ELLDSVAKSDCD
-212 QLLVIHR
+212 QLLVVHR
-219 THIKPYPDLLD
+219 THIKHYPDLLD

-235 RLSEYLQGKST
+235 RLSEYLQGKPT
-246 PAEEGQS
+246 QEEEGQRKS
-253 KPPHPVQGLRP
+253 PHPAQGLRP
-264 IAVFPTA
+264 IALFPTA
-271 AIYNPLSPDSIEF
+271 AVYNPLSPDGIEF
-284 VVTTLT
+284 VVTTLN

-303 SSIIDEYAAQ
+303 SSIVDEYVSQ

-350 DLAINELRN
+350 DLAIDELRN
-359 QLFEFSDFFGRY
+359 QLFEFSEFFGKY
-371 IGEHLDEANVES
+371 IGEHLGENSVES
-383 KKASLRRSIDS
+383 REESLRNSIDS
-394 IIETWQLQ
+394 IIETWQLE

-407 TIRYL
+407 TIRHL
-412 ILSGYKLANQVLDQA
+412 ILAGYKLANQVLDQA

-441 ESGLLSTV
+441 ETGLLRTV
-449 ELMLLE
+449 ELMVLE
-455 DGELLEEIRLPE
+455 EEELLDEIRLPE
-467 WTDKTVQ
+467 WTDKTVRD
-474 ERLHRLALNPTIHP
+474 RLHRLALNPAIHP
-488 KQTERLRN
+488 KQTERLRDV
-496 LWIELLEI
+496 WIELLEI
-504 ANFASRYQQ
+504 ANFASRHQL

-519 RPLSDVLL
+519 KPLSDVLL
-527 MPKHPQADTSSGG
+527 MPKHPTASGTR
-540 NSRSRHISLRRGN
+540 NVSLRRGN

-558 GIPEKMFEGVLSRF
+558 GISEKMFEAVLSRL
-572 HDNFPVIK
+572 HDNFPMIK
-580 RWIQNTPAERS
+580 RWIQNTPEERS
-591 EHEPYYRTLWAILTE
+591 EHESYYRTLWTILTE
-606 GMVREYLCDD
+606 GLVREYLCEG

-621 DINLSLPLETKRLM
+621 DINLSLPLESKRLM

-645 RNEKDLNTLKRNLD
+645 CNEKDLNTLKRNLD

-673 STPTMLNI
+673 STPSMLQI

-697 QQTLDKQLVRATNP
+697 QQTLDKQLGRAANP
-711 KTQKKR
+711 KTARKQSKGRKGR
-717 GKAKKGR
+717 KKGR
-724 RKGQSP
+724 SP
-730 ESAAKV
+730 EAAAKV

-747 AELIEFLNSY
+747 AELIEFLTSY
-757 TDAPLTL
+757 TNAPVTL
-764 LETAITPH
+764 LETAITPQ
-772 SQQLNQIREHQVLNF
+772 SQKINQIREHQVLNF
-787 DLQSLPPIEDTWL
+787 DLQSLPPIENTWL
-800 ENVKSPDE
+800 ENMKSPDE

-823 STTGRALTKLRRIFP
+823 STTGRTLTKLRRIFP
-838 GPTDAGDSSVNVFN
+838 APTEPEDASINVFN

-858 QELKALQ
+858 LEFKALQ
-865 DIGYEGDVLKRYAS
+865 DAGYEGDTLELYVS
-879 YISEKLW
+879 YVSEKLW
-886 RWELTQITKTELPI
+886 RWELTQITETELPI

-908 SIICYEKEVEVLL
+908 STVCYEKEVETLL
-921 EYVERYERLLET
+921 EYVERYERLFET
-933 KLAPES
+933 KLTPES
-939 EMDKQRELLEENFQT
+939 EMDKQRELLEENFQM
-954 LAETLL
+954 LVETVL

>member
-1 MDKDQPNQIQDL
+1 MDKDQPNQTQDL
-13 SLNFSSDSLFAL
+13 SINFSSDSLFAL
-25 TDKIKASVEGRLSW
+25 TDKIKASVEGRMSW

-68 LPGFDSEDGQ
+68 LPGFDSKDGE
-78 LTLKMKPRPGA
+78 LTLKMRPRPGA
-89 WISWIDELKVAT
+89 WISWIDEAKVAT
-101 EAKDDHDR
+101 EAKDDHNR

-162 TVKTGGY
+162 TIKTGGY
-169 VLASSQGTA
+169 VLASSQETS

-200 ELLDSIAKSDYD
+200 ELLDSVVNSDYD
-212 QLLVIHR
+212 QLLVVHR
-219 THIKPYPDLLD
+219 THIKHYPDLLD

-235 RLSEYLQGKST
+235 RLNEYLQGKPSR
-246 PAEEGQS
+246 EDEGQRKS
-253 KPPHPVQGLRP
+253 PHPAQGIRP
-264 IAVFPTA
+264 IGVFPTA
-271 AIYNPLSPDSIEF
+271 AVYNPLSPDNIEF
-284 VVTTLT
+284 VVTGLS

-295 IREAVTES
+295 IREAITES
-303 SSIIDEYAAQ
+303 SSIIDEYVSQ

-325 QGRIDSRLQAL
+325 QARIDSRLQAL

-359 QLFEFSDFFGRY
+359 QLFEFSEFFGKY
-371 IGEHLDEANVES
+371 VGEHLDEDDVES
-383 KKASLRRSIDS
+383 RKQLLEASIDS

-407 TIRYL
+407 TIRHL

-441 ESGLLSTV
+441 ETGLLSMV
-449 ELMLLE
+449 ELMVLE
-455 DGELLEEIRLPE
+455 EGELLQEIRLPE
-467 WTDKTVQ
+467 WTDKTVRD
-474 ERLHRLALNPTIHP
+474 RLHRLALNPAIHP
-488 KQTERLRN
+488 KQTERLRD

-504 ANFASRYQQ
+504 ANFANRHQQ

-519 RPLSDVLL
+519 KPLSDVLL
-527 MPKHPQADTSSGG
+527 MPKHSTASGR
-540 NSRSRHISLRRGN
+540 NSGARNVSLRRGN

-558 GIPEKMFEGVLSRF
+558 GVSEKMFETVLSRL
-572 HDNFPVIK
+572 HDSFPVIK
-580 RWIQNTPAERS
+580 RWIQNTPEERTS
-591 EHEPYYRTLWAILTE
+591 HEPYYRTLWTILTE
-606 GMVREYLCDD
+606 GLIREYLCED

-621 DINLSLPLETKRLM
+621 DINLSLPVETKRLI

-666 GRGLQEI
+666 GRGLQEL
-673 STPTMLNI
+673 STPTMLQI
-681 HSDTTLCTLRE
+681 HSDTTLRTLRE

-697 QQTLDKQLVRATNP
+697 QQTLDKQLVRAANP
-711 KTQKKR
+711 KATKKR
-717 GKAKKGR
+717 GKGKKGKK
-724 RKGQSP
+724 KGQSP
-730 ESAAKV
+730 EAAAKV
-736 IAAIEEEKPKI
+736 MAAIEEEKPKI

-757 TDAPLTL
+757 TDAPSTL

-772 SQQLNQIREHQVLNF
+772 SRQINQIREHQVLNF

-800 ENVKSPDE
+800 ENVKPTDE

-823 STTGRALTKLRRIFP
+823 STTGRALTKLRRMFP
-838 GPTDAGDSSVNVFN
+838 DPIDGTDASVNVFN

-858 QELKALQ
+858 LELKVLQ
-865 DIGYEGDVLKRYAS
+865 DAGYEGEALDQYAS

-886 RWELTQITKTELPI
+886 RWELTQITAAELPI

-908 SIICYEKEVEVLL
+908 SIICYEKEVEALL
-921 EYVERYERLLET
+921 EYVERYERLFET
-933 KLAPES
+933 KLASES
-939 EMDKQRELLEENFQT
+939 EMDQQRELLEENFQT

>member
-1 MDKDQPNQIQDL
+1 MDKDQLNQVQDL

-25 TDKIKASVEGRLSW
+25 TDKIKASVEGRMSW

-45 GLGAKNDK
+45 GLGAKNDN

-68 LPGFDSEDGQ
+68 LPGFDSEDGE
-78 LTLKMKPRPGA
+78 LTLKMRPRPGA
-89 WISWIDELKVAT
+89 WISWIDEAKVAT

-129 GVLKDIT
+129 GVLTDIT

-169 VLASSQGTA
+169 VLASSQENSSA
-178 PGLAKVI
+178 LARVI

-200 ELLDSIAKSDYD
+200 ELLDSISNSDAD
-212 QLLVIHR
+212 EVLVVHR
-219 THIKPYPDLLD
+219 THIKRYPDLLD

-235 RLSEYLQGKST
+235 RLGEYLQGKPT
-246 PAEEGQS
+246 EEEEGQS
-253 KPPHPVQGLRP
+253 KSPHPAQGLRP

-271 AIYNPLSPDSIEF
+271 AVYNPLSPDSIEF
-284 VVTTLT
+284 VVTTPN

-295 IREAVTES
+295 IREAVTEC
-303 SSIIDEYAAQ
+303 SSIVDEYVSQ

-359 QLFEFSDFFGRY
+359 QLFEFNEFFGKY
-371 IGEHLDEANVES
+371 IGEHLDEDNVES
-383 KKASLRRSIDS
+383 REELLKDSIDS

-407 TIRYL
+407 TIRHL

-434 VFEKHFI
+434 IFEKHFL
-441 ESGLLSTV
+441 ETGLLRTI
-449 ELMLLE
+449 ELMVLE
-455 DGELLEEIRLPE
+455 EGELLDEIRLPE
-467 WTDKTVQ
+467 WTDKTV
-474 ERLHRLALNPTIHP
+474 RDKLHRLALNPTIHP

-496 LWIELLEI
+496 LWIELLEL
-504 ANFASRYQQ
+504 ANFASRHQQ
-513 QFESIL
+513 QFESVL
-519 RPLSDVLL
+519 KPLSDVLL
-527 MPKHPQADTSSGG
+527 M
-540 NSRSRHISLRRGN
+540 SRSTTAAQNSGARNISLRRGN

-558 GIPEKMFEGVLSRF
+558 GISEEMFELILSRL
-572 HDNFPVIK
+572 HTNFPMIK
-580 RWIQNTPAERS
+580 RWIQNTPEERS

-606 GMVREYLCDD
+606 GLVREYLCED
-616 FQPIF
+616 FQPLF
-621 DINLSLPLETKRLM
+621 DINLSLPLETKRLI

-673 STPTMLNI
+673 STPAMLQI

-711 KTQKKR
+711 KATKKR

-724 RKGQSP
+724 KKGQSP
-730 ESAAKV
+730 EAAAKV

-757 TDAPLTL
+757 ANAPLTL

-772 SQQLNQIREHQVLNF
+772 SQQINQIREHQVLNF

-838 GPTDAGDSSVNVFN
+838 DPVDAGADSVNVFN

-858 QELKALQ
+858 LELRALQ
-865 DIGYEGDVLKRYAS
+865 DAGYEGDALQQYAG

-886 RWELTQITKTELPI
+886 RWELTQITETELPI

-908 SIICYEKEVEVLL
+908 SIICYEKEVEALL

-933 KLAPES
+933 KLVPES

-954 LAETLL
+954 LVETLL

>member
-25 TDKIKASVEGRLSW
+25 TDKIKASVEGRISW

-68 LPGFDSEDGQ
+68 LPGFDSEDGE
-78 LTLKMKPRPGA
+78 LTLKMRPRPGA
-89 WISWIDELKVAT
+89 WISWIDEAKVAT

-169 VLASSQGTA
+169 VLASSQEA
-178 PGLAKVI
+178 SSESAKVI

-200 ELLDSIAKSDYD
+200 ELLDSIAKSDSD

-219 THIKPYPDLLD
+219 THIKHYPDLLD

-235 RLSEYLQGKST
+235 RLSEYLQGKPT
-246 PAEEGQS
+246 QEEEGQS
-253 KPPHPVQGLRP
+253 KSPHPAQGLRP
-264 IAVFPTA
+264 IGVFPTA
-271 AIYNPLSPDSIEF
+271 AVYNPLSPDSIEF
-284 VVTTLT
+284 VVTTLN
-290 GDYEA
+290 GDYDA
-295 IREAVTES
+295 IREAVTGS
-303 SSIIDEYAAQ
+303 SAIIDEYVSQ

-350 DLAINELRN
+350 DLAIDELRN
-359 QLFEFSDFFGRY
+359 QLFEFSEFFGKY
-371 IGEHLDEANVES
+371 IGEHLDEDDVES
-383 KKASLRRSIDS
+383 KKESLRGSIDS

-407 TIRYL
+407 TIRHL

-434 VFEKHFI
+434 LFEKHFI
-441 ESGLLSTV
+441 ETGLLRTV
-449 ELMLLE
+449 ELMVLE
-455 DGELLEEIRLPE
+455 EEELLDEIRLPE
-467 WTDKTVQ
+467 WTDKTVRD
-474 ERLHRLALNPTIHP
+474 RLHRLALNPAIHP
-488 KQTERLRN
+488 KQTARLRD
-496 LWIELLEI
+496 LWVELLEI
-504 ANFASRYQQ
+504 ANFADRHQQ

-519 RPLSDVLL
+519 KPLSDVLL
-527 MPKHPQADTSSGG
+527 MPKHSAASGE
-540 NSRSRHISLRRGN
+540 NSGARNISLRRGN
-553 TFEGF
+553 AFEGF
-558 GIPEKMFEGVLSRF
+558 GISEKVFENVLNRL

-580 RWIQNTPAERS
+580 RWIQNTPEERS
-591 EHEPYYRTLWAILTE
+591 GHEPYYRTLWTILTE
-606 GMVREYLCDD
+606 GLVREHLCED
-616 FQPIF
+616 FRPTF
-621 DINLSLPLETKRLM
+621 DINLSLPLESKRLM

-673 STPTMLNI
+673 STPTMLQI

-697 QQTLDKQLVRATNP
+697 QQTLDKQLGRATNP
-711 KTQKKR
+711 KAAKKR
-717 GKAKKGR
+717 GKGKKG
-724 RKGQSP
+724 KKKSKSP

-757 TDAPLTL
+757 TNAPLTL

-772 SQQLNQIREHQVLNF
+772 SQQINQIREHQVLNF

-800 ENVKSPDE
+800 ENAKSPDE

-838 GPTDAGDSSVNVFN
+838 DPIDAEDASVNVFT

-858 QELKALQ
+858 LELRVLQ
-865 DIGYEGDVLKRYAS
+865 DAGYEGEPLQRYAN

-886 RWELTQITKTELPI
+886 RWELTQITETELPI

-908 SIICYEKEVEVLL
+908 SIICYEKEVEALL
-921 EYVERYERLLET
+921 EYVERYERLFET
-933 KLAPES
+933 KLTPES
-939 EMDKQRELLEENFQT
+939 EMNKQRELLEENFQT
-954 LAETLL
+954 LVETLL

>member
-13 SLNFSSDSLFAL
+13 SLNFSSDSFFAL
-25 TDKIKASVEGRLSW
+25 TDKIKASVEGRMSW

-68 LPGFDSEDGQ
+68 LPGFDSEDGE
-78 LTLKMKPRPGA
+78 LTLKMRPRPGA
-89 WISWIDELKVAT
+89 WISWIDEAKVAA

-169 VLASSQGTA
+169 VLASSQEA
-178 PGLAKVI
+178 SSGLAKAI

-200 ELLDSIAKSDYD
+200 ELLDSIVTNDYD
-212 QLLVIHR
+212 QLLVTHR
-219 THIKPYPDLLD
+219 THIKHYPDLLD

-235 RLSEYLQGKST
+235 RLSEYLQGKPT
-246 PAEEGQS
+246 PEEKEQS
-253 KPPHPVQGLRP
+253 KSPHPAQGIRP

-271 AIYNPLSPDSIEF
+271 AVYNPLSPDSIEF
-284 VVTTLT
+284 VVTALN
-290 GDYEA
+290 GDYDA

-303 SSIIDEYAAQ
+303 SSIIDEYVSQ

-350 DLAINELRN
+350 DLAIDELRN
-359 QLFEFSDFFGRY
+359 QLFEFSEFFGKY
-371 IGEHLDEANVES
+371 IGEHLDEDNVES
-383 KKASLRRSIDS
+383 RKESLRGSIDS

-407 TIRYL
+407 TIRHL
-412 ILSGYKLANQVLDQA
+412 ILSGYRLANQVLDQA

-434 VFEKHFI
+434 LFEKHFI
-441 ESGLLSTV
+441 ETGLLRTV
-449 ELMLLE
+449 ELMVLE
-455 DGELLEEIRLPE
+455 EEELLDEIRLPE
-467 WTDKTVQ
+467 WTDKTVRD
-474 ERLHRLALNPTIHP
+474 RLHRLALNPAIHP
-488 KQTERLRN
+488 KQTERLRD
-496 LWIELLEI
+496 LWVELLEI
-504 ANFASRYQQ
+504 ANFADRHQQ

-519 RPLSDVLL
+519 KPLSDVLL
-527 MPKHPQADTSSGG
+527 MPNHSASSGTR
-540 NSRSRHISLRRGN
+540 NISLRRGN
-553 TFEGF
+553 IFEGF
-558 GIPEKMFEGVLSRF
+558 GISEKVFEDVLSRL

-580 RWIQNTPAERS
+580 RWIQNTPEERS
-591 EHEPYYRTLWAILTE
+591 GHEPYYRTLWTILTE
-606 GMVREYLCDD
+606 GLVREHLCED

-621 DINLSLPLETKRLM
+621 DINLSLPLESKRLM

-645 RNEKDLNTLKRNLD
+645 RNEKDLSTLKRNLD

-673 STPTMLNI
+673 STPTMLQI

-711 KTQKKR
+711 KVSKKQ
-717 GKAKKGR
+717 GKGKKGR
-724 RKGQSP
+724 KKGQSP

-747 AELIEFLNSY
+747 AELIEFLTSY
-757 TDAPLTL
+757 TNAPLTL

-772 SQQLNQIREHQVLNF
+772 SQQINQIREHQVLNF

-800 ENVKSPDE
+800 EDVKSPDE

-813 AFLFENKLPI
+813 AFLFENRLPI

-838 GPTDAGDSSVNVFN
+838 DPTDAGNASVNVFN

-858 QELKALQ
+858 MELRVLQ
-865 DIGYEGDVLKRYAS
+865 DAGYEGDPLQRYAG

-886 RWELTQITKTELPI
+886 RWELTQITETELPI

-908 SIICYEKEVEVLL
+908 SIICYEKEVEALL
-921 EYVERYERLLET
+921 EYVERYERLFET
-933 KLAPES
+933 KLTPES
-939 EMDKQRELLEENFQT
+939 EMNKQRELLEENFQT
-954 LAETLL
+954 LVETLL

>member
-25 TDKIKASVEGRLSW
+25 TDKIKASVEGRISW

-68 LPGFDSEDGQ
+68 LPGFDSEDGE
-78 LTLKMKPRPGA
+78 LTLKMRPRPGA
-89 WISWIDELKVAT
+89 WISWIDEAKVAT

-169 VLASSQGTA
+169 VLASSQETES
-178 PGLAKVI
+178 GLAKVI

-200 ELLDSIAKSDYD
+200 ELIDSVVNSDYD
-212 QLLVIHR
+212 RLLVIHR
-219 THIKPYPDLLD
+219 THIKHYPDLLD
-230 INYCL
+230 VNYCL
-235 RLSEYLQGKST
+235 RLSEYFQGKPT
-246 PAEEGQS
+246 QEEEGQS
-253 KPPHPVQGLRP
+253 KLPQPVQGLKP
-264 IAVFPTA
+264 IGIFPTA
-271 AIYNPLSPDSIEF
+271 VVYNPLSPDSIGF
-284 VVTTLT
+284 VVTALN
-290 GDYEA
+290 GDYDA

-303 SSIIDEYAAQ
+303 SAIIDEYVSQ
-313 ANQRAHEIMTNF
+313 ANQLAHEIMTNF

-350 DLAINELRN
+350 DLAIDELRN
-359 QLFEFSDFFGRY
+359 QLFEISEFFGKY
-371 IGEHLDEANVES
+371 IGEHLDEDKVES
-383 KKASLRRSIDS
+383 RKESLRNSIDL
-394 IIETWQLQ
+394 IVETWQLQ

-407 TIRYL
+407 TIRHL
-412 ILSGYKLANQVLDQA
+412 ILAGYKLANQVLDQA

-441 ESGLLSTV
+441 ETGLLRTV
-449 ELMLLE
+449 ELMVLE
-455 DGELLEEIRLPE
+455 EGELLDEIRLPE
-467 WTDKTVQ
+467 WTDKTV
-474 ERLHRLALNPTIHP
+474 RDRIYRLALNPTIHP
-488 KQTERLRN
+488 KQIERLRD
-496 LWIELLEI
+496 LWVKLLEI
-504 ANFASRYQQ
+504 ANFADRHQQ

-519 RPLSDVLL
+519 KPLSDVLL
-527 MPKHPQADTSSGG
+527 MPKHSASSGG
-540 NSRSRHISLRRGN
+540 NAGTRNISLRRGN

-558 GIPEKMFEGVLSRF
+558 GISEKIFEDVLSRL

-580 RWIQNTPAERS
+580 RWIQNTPEERS
-591 EHEPYYRTLWAILTE
+591 GHEPYYRTLWTILTE
-606 GMVREYLCDD
+606 GLVREHLCED

-673 STPTMLNI
+673 STPAMLQI

-697 QQTLDKQLVRATNP
+697 QQTLDKQLARAANP
-711 KTQKKR
+711 KASKKQ
-717 GKAKKGR
+717 GKGKKGR
-724 RKGQSP
+724 KKGQSP
-730 ESAAKV
+730 ESAVKV

-757 TDAPLTL
+757 TNAPLTL
-764 LETAITPH
+764 LETMITPH
-772 SQQLNQIREHQVLNF
+772 SQQINQIREHQVLNF

-800 ENVKSPDE
+800 EDVKSPDE

-823 STTGRALTKLRRIFP
+823 STTGRALTKLRRIFLD
-838 GPTDAGDSSVNVFN
+838 PTDAGDASVNVFN

-858 QELKALQ
+858 LELRVLQ
-865 DIGYEGDVLKRYAS
+865 DAGYEGDVLQQYAD

-886 RWELTQITKTELPI
+886 RWELTQITETELPI

-908 SIICYEKEVEVLL
+908 SLICYEKEVEALL

-939 EMDKQRELLEENFQT
+939 EMNKQRELLEENFQT
-954 LAETLL
+954 LIQTLL

>member
-25 TDKIKASVEGRLSW
+25 TDKIKASVEGRISW

-68 LPGFDSEDGQ
+68 LPGFDSEDGE

-89 WISWIDELKVAT
+89 WISWIDEAKVAT

-169 VLASSQGTA
+169 ILASSQEASSGS
-178 PGLAKVI
+178 AKVI

-200 ELLDSIAKSDYD
+200 ELLDSIAKSDSD

-219 THIKPYPDLLD
+219 THIKHYPDLLD

-235 RLSEYLQGKST
+235 RLSEYLQGKPT
-246 PAEEGQS
+246 QEEAGQS
-253 KPPHPVQGLRP
+253 KSPHPAQGLRP
-264 IAVFPTA
+264 IGVFPTA
-271 AIYNPLSPDSIEF
+271 AVYNPLSPDSIEF
-284 VVTTLT
+284 VVTTLN
-290 GDYEA
+290 GDYDA
-295 IREAVTES
+295 IREAVTGS
-303 SSIIDEYAAQ
+303 SAIIDEYVSQ

-350 DLAINELRN
+350 DLAIDELRN
-359 QLFEFSDFFGRY
+359 QLFEFSEFFGKY
-371 IGEHLDEANVES
+371 IGEHLDEDDVES
-383 KKASLRRSIDS
+383 KKGSLRGSIDS

-402 DSRQT
+402 DLRQT
-407 TIRYL
+407 TIRHL

-434 VFEKHFI
+434 LFEKHFI
-441 ESGLLSTV
+441 ETGLLRTV
-449 ELMLLE
+449 ELMVLE
-455 DGELLEEIRLPE
+455 EEELLDEIRLPE
-467 WTDKTVQ
+467 WTDKTVRD
-474 ERLHRLALNPTIHP
+474 RLHRLALNPAIHP
-488 KQTERLRN
+488 KQTERLRD
-496 LWIELLEI
+496 LWVELLEI
-504 ANFASRYQQ
+504 ANFADRHQQ

-519 RPLSDVLL
+519 KPLSDVLL
-527 MPKHPQADTSSGG
+527 MPKHSAVAGG
-540 NSRSRHISLRRGN
+540 NSGARNISLRRGN
-553 TFEGF
+553 AFEGF
-558 GIPEKMFEGVLSRF
+558 GISEKIFENVLDRL

-580 RWIQNTPAERS
+580 RWIQNTPEERS
-591 EHEPYYRTLWAILTE
+591 GREPYYRTLWTILTE
-606 GMVREYLCDD
+606 GLVREHLCED
-616 FQPIF
+616 FQPTF
-621 DINLSLPLETKRLM
+621 DINLSLPLESKRLM

-673 STPTMLNI
+673 STPTMLQI

-692 ELLTY
+692 ELLIY
-697 QQTLDKQLVRATNP
+697 QQTLDKQLGRATNP
-711 KTQKKR
+711 KAAKKR
-717 GKAKKGR
+717 GKGKKG
-724 RKGQSP
+724 KKKSKSP

-757 TDAPLTL
+757 TNAPLTL

-772 SQQLNQIREHQVLNF
+772 SQQINQIREHQVLNF

-800 ENVKSPDE
+800 ENAKSPDE

-838 GPTDAGDSSVNVFN
+838 DPTDAEDASVNVFT

-858 QELKALQ
+858 LELRVLQ
-865 DIGYEGDVLKRYAS
+865 DAGYEGEPLQRYAN

-886 RWELTQITKTELPI
+886 RWELTQITETELPI

-908 SIICYEKEVEVLL
+908 SIICYEKEVEALL
-921 EYVERYERLLET
+921 EYVERYERLFET
-933 KLAPES
+933 KLTLES
-939 EMDKQRELLEENFQT
+939 EMNKQRELLEENFQT
-954 LAETLL
+954 LVETLL

>member
-13 SLNFSSDSLFAL
+13 SLDFSSDSLFAL
-25 TDKIKASVEGRLSW
+25 TDKIKASVEGRISW

-68 LPGFDSEDGQ
+68 LPGFDSEDGE
-78 LTLKMKPRPGA
+78 LTLKMRPRPGA
-89 WISWIDELKVAT
+89 WISWIDEEKVAT
-101 EAKDDHDR
+101 EAKDDYDR

-148 MVQEVLKVEFTIPT
+148 MVQEVLKVEFTTPT

-169 VLASSQGTA
+169 VLASSQDTS

-200 ELLDSIAKSDYD
+200 ELLDSVAKSDHD

-219 THIKPYPDLLD
+219 THIKHYPDLLD

-235 RLSEYLQGKST
+235 RLSEYFQGK
-246 PAEEGQS
+246 PMQEEEGQR
-253 KPPHPVQGLRP
+253 KLPQPVQGLRP
-264 IAVFPTA
+264 IEIFPTA
-271 AIYNPLSPDSIEF
+271 AVYNPLSPESVEF
-284 VVTTLT
+284 VVTALN
-290 GDYEA
+290 GDYDA
-295 IREAVTES
+295 IREAVTEC
-303 SSIIDEYAAQ
+303 SSIIDEYVSQ

-350 DLAINELRN
+350 DLAIDELRN
-359 QLFEFSDFFGRY
+359 QLFEFSEFFGKY
-371 IGEHLDEANVES
+371 VDEHLDEDNVES
-383 KKASLRRSIDS
+383 RKESLRGSIDS

-407 TIRYL
+407 TIRHL
-412 ILSGYKLANQVLDQA
+412 ILAGYKLANQVLDQA

-441 ESGLLSTV
+441 ETGLLRTV
-449 ELMLLE
+449 ELMVLE
-455 DGELLEEIRLPE
+455 EGELLDEIRLPE
-467 WTDKTVQ
+467 WTDKTV
-474 ERLHRLALNPTIHP
+474 RDRIYRLALNPAIHP
-488 KQTERLRN
+488 KQTERLRD

-504 ANFASRYQQ
+504 ANFADRHQQ

-519 RPLSDVLL
+519 KPLSDVLL
-527 MPKHPQADTSSGG
+527 MPKYSTASGG
-540 NSRSRHISLRRGN
+540 NSGTRNISLRRGN
-553 TFEGF
+553 AFEGF
-558 GIPEKMFEGVLSRF
+558 GISETTFEYVLSRL
-572 HDNFPVIK
+572 HDNFPMIK
-580 RWIQNTPAERS
+580 RWIQNTPEERS
-591 EHEPYYRTLWAILTE
+591 GREPYYRTLWTILTE
-606 GMVREYLCDD
+606 GLVREYLCED

-645 RNEKDLNTLKRNLD
+645 RNEKDLNALKRNLD

-673 STPTMLNI
+673 STPTMLQL
-681 HSDTTLCTLRE
+681 HSDTTLCALRE
-692 ELLTY
+692 ELLAY

-711 KTQKKR
+711 KASRKQ
-717 GKAKKGR
+717 GKGKKGR
-724 RKGQSP
+724 KKRQST

-747 AELIEFLNSY
+747 TELIEFLNSY
-757 TDAPLTL
+757 TNAPLTL

-772 SQQLNQIREHQVLNF
+772 SQQINQIREHQVLNF

-800 ENVKSPDE
+800 EDVKSPSE

-838 GPTDAGDSSVNVFN
+838 DSADGGKDSVNVFN

-858 QELKALQ
+858 LELRFLQ
-865 DIGYEGDVLKRYAS
+865 DASYEGDALQRYAD

-886 RWELTQITKTELPI
+886 RWELTQITETELPI

-908 SIICYEKEVEVLL
+908 SLICYEKEIEALL

-933 KLAPES
+933 KLIPES
-939 EMDKQRELLEENFQT
+939 EMNKQRELLEENFQT
-954 LAETLL
+954 LIETLM

>member
-1 MDKDQPNQIQDL
+1 MDNDQPNQIQDL
-13 SLNFSSDSLFAL
+13 PLNFSSDSLFAL
-25 TDKIKASVEGRLSW
+25 TDKVKASVEGRMSW

-68 LPGFDSEDGQ
+68 LPGFDSEDGE

-89 WISWIDELKVAT
+89 WISWIDEAKVAT

-109 VRRSVQELERNT
+109 VRKSVQELERNT

-148 MVQEVLKVEFTIPT
+148 MVQEILKVEFTIPT

-169 VLASSQGTA
+169 VLASSQGTS

-200 ELLDSIAKSDYD
+200 ELLDSIVKNDCD
-212 QLLVIHR
+212 QLLVVHR
-219 THIKPYPDLLD
+219 THIKCYPDLLD

-235 RLSEYLQGKST
+235 RFSEYLQGKPT
-246 PAEEGQS
+246 EEEEGRS
-253 KPPHPVQGLRP
+253 KSPHPAQGLRP

-271 AIYNPLSPDSIEF
+271 AVYNPLAPEGIEF
-284 VVTTLT
+284 VVTALN

-303 SSIIDEYAAQ
+303 SSIIDEYMSQ

-336 TLQPGQRIYERVWD
+336 TLQPGQRIYEKVWD
-350 DLAINELRN
+350 DLAIDELRS
-359 QLFEFSDFFGRY
+359 QLLELSEFFGKY
-371 IGEHLDEANVES
+371 IGEYLDENSVES
-383 KKASLRRSIDS
+383 RKESLRHSIDS

-407 TIRYL
+407 TVRHL

-434 VFEKHFI
+434 IFEKHFI
-441 ESGLLSTV
+441 ETGLLRTV
-449 ELMLLE
+449 DLMVLE
-455 DGELLEEIRLPE
+455 EGELLDEIRLPE
-467 WTDKTVQ
+467 WTDKTIRD
-474 ERLHRLALNPTIHP
+474 RLHRLALNPTIHP

-496 LWIELLEI
+496 LWIELLEL

-519 RPLSDVLL
+519 KPLSDVLL
-527 MPKHPQADTSSGG
+527 MPKHSTSSGAR
-540 NSRSRHISLRRGN
+540 NISLRRGN
-553 TFEGF
+553 AFEGF
-558 GIPEKMFEGVLSRF
+558 GISEQMFETVVSRF
-572 HDNFPVIK
+572 HDNFPMIK
-580 RWIQNTPAERS
+580 RWIQNTPEERS
-591 EHEPYYRTLWAILTE
+591 GHEPYYKTLWTILTE
-606 GMVREYLCDD
+606 GVVREHLCED

-621 DINLSLPLETKRLM
+621 DINLSLPLETKRLI
-635 DLVLGGKIVI
+635 DLVLGGKIVV
-645 RNEKDLNTLKRNLD
+645 RDEKDLSTLKRNLD
-659 RALQAKI
+659 RALHAKI

-673 STPTMLNI
+673 STPTMLQI

-711 KTQKKR
+711 KASKKQ

-724 RKGQSP
+724 KKGPSV
-730 ESAAKV
+730 ESASAM

-747 AELIEFLNSY
+747 VELVDFLNSY
-757 TDAPLTL
+757 TNAPLTL

-772 SQQLNQIREHQVLNF
+772 SQQINQIREHQVLNF

-838 GPTDAGDSSVNVFN
+838 DPADAKDSSVDVFN

-858 QELKALQ
+858 LELKVLQ
-865 DIGYEGDVLKRYAS
+865 GASYEGDALQRYAG

-886 RWELTQITKTELPI
+886 RWELTQITETELPI

-908 SIICYEKEVEVLL
+908 SIICYEKEVEILL

-954 LAETLL
+954 LAETVL

>member
-25 TDKIKASVEGRLSW
+25 TDKIKASVEGRISW

-45 GLGAKNDK
+45 GLGTKNDK

-58 TPKKSSEGQI
+58 TPKKSSEGQV
-68 LPGFDSEDGQ
+68 LPGFDSEDGN

-89 WISWIDELKVAT
+89 WISWIDEAKVAV

-129 GVLKDIT
+129 GVLKDII

-148 MVQEVLKVEFTIPT
+148 MVQEVLKVDFTIPT

-169 VLASSQGTA
+169 ILASSQETSPA
-178 PGLAKVI
+178 LAKVI
-185 IPEQTNIHGVHLNED
+185 TPEQTNIHGVHLNED
-200 ELLDSIAKSDYD
+200 ELFDSVVNSSYD
-212 QLLVIHR
+212 QFLVVHR
-219 THIKPYPDLLD
+219 THIKHYPDLVD

-235 RLSEYLQGKST
+235 RLSEYLQGKPT
-246 PAEEGQS
+246 EGEEERGKS
-253 KPPHPVQGLRP
+253 PHPAQGLRP

-271 AIYNPLSPDSIEF
+271 AVYNPLFPDSIEF
-284 VVTTLT
+284 VVTTLN

-295 IREAVTES
+295 IRETVTES
-303 SSIIDEYAAQ
+303 SSIIDEYTSQ
-313 ANQRAHEIMTNF
+313 ANQQAHEIMTNF

-336 TLQPGQRIYERVWD
+336 TLQPGQRIYEKVWD

-359 QLFEFSDFFGRY
+359 QLLGFNEFFGKY
-371 IGEHLDEANVES
+371 IGDHLDEDKVES
-383 KKASLRRSIDS
+383 KKESLKNSIDA
-394 IIETWQLQ
+394 IIEAWQLQ

-407 TIRYL
+407 TIKHL

-441 ESGLLSTV
+441 ETGLLSTV
-449 ELMLLE
+449 ELMVLE
-455 DGELLEEIRLPE
+455 DGELLAEIRLPE
-467 WTDKTVQ
+467 WTDKAVRD
-474 ERLHRLALNPTIHP
+474 RLHRLTLNPAVHP
-488 KQTERLRN
+488 KQTERLRT
-496 LWIELLEI
+496 LWVELLEI
-504 ANFASRYQQ
+504 ANFANRHQQ

-519 RPLSDVLL
+519 KPLSDVLL
-527 MPKHPQADTSSGG
+527 MPKHAETSGG
-540 NSRSRHISLRRGN
+540 GSRGRNISLRRGN

-558 GIPEKMFEGVLSRF
+558 GVSEQMFETVLSHL
-572 HDNFPVIK
+572 HDNLPVIK

-591 EHEPYYRTLWAILTE
+591 SHEPYYRTLWTILTE
-606 GMVREYLCDD
+606 GMIREHLCED
-616 FQPIF
+616 FQPVA
-621 DINLSLPLETKRLM
+621 DINLSLPLETKRLI

-673 STPTMLNI
+673 STPTMLKI
-681 HSDTTLCTLRE
+681 HSDTTLRTLRE

-697 QQTLDKQLVRATNP
+697 QQMLDKQLNRAANP
-711 KTQKKR
+711 KTPKKQSR
-717 GKAKKGR
+717 GKKGR
-724 RKGQSP
+724 KKGQSR

-757 TDAPLTL
+757 TNAPVKL
-764 LETAITPH
+764 LETAIAPH
-772 SQQLNQIREHQVLNF
+772 SQQINQIREQQVLNF
-787 DLQSLPPIEDTWL
+787 DLQSLPPIENTWL

-813 AFLFENKLPI
+813 TFLFENKLPI

-838 GPTDAGDSSVNVFN
+838 DPTDVQEGSVFS

-858 QELKALQ
+858 LELRTLQ
-865 DIGYEGDVLKRYAS
+865 DAGYEGDTVKRYTS

-886 RWELTQITKTELPI
+886 RWELTQITETELPI

-908 SIICYEKEVEVLL
+908 SAICYEKEVEALL
-921 EYVERYERLLET
+921 EYVERYERLFET
-933 KLAPES
+933 KLASEP
-939 EMDKQRELLEENFQT
+939 EMDKQRASLEENFQT
-954 LAETLL
+954 LAETIL

>member
-25 TDKIKASVEGRLSW
+25 TDKIKASVEGRISW

-58 TPKKSSEGQI
+58 TPKKSSEGQV
-68 LPGFDSEDGQ
+68 LPGFDSEDGE
-78 LTLKMKPRPGA
+78 LTLKMRPRPGA
-89 WISWIDELKVAT
+89 WISWIDEVEIAA

-109 VRRSVQELERNT
+109 VRKSVQELERNT

-162 TVKTGGY
+162 AVKTGGY
-169 VLASSQGTA
+169 VLASSQETA
-178 PGLAKVI
+178 SGLAKVI

-200 ELLDSIAKSDYD
+200 ELLDSVAMSDYD
-212 QLLVIHR
+212 RLLVIHR
-219 THIKPYPDLLD
+219 THIKHYPDLLD

-235 RLSEYLQGKST
+235 RLSEYLQGK
-246 PAEEGQS
+246 PIQEEEGQNKS
-253 KPPHPVQGLRP
+253 PHPAQGLRP
-264 IAVFPTA
+264 IAIFPTA
-271 AIYNPLSPDSIEF
+271 AVYNPLSPDSIRF
-284 VVTTLT
+284 VVTALND
-290 GDYEA
+290 DYDA
-295 IREAVTES
+295 IREAVTEC
-303 SSIIDEYAAQ
+303 SSIIDEYMSQ

-325 QGRIDSRLQAL
+325 QGRIDARLQAL

-350 DLAINELRN
+350 DLAIDELRN
-359 QLFEFSDFFGRY
+359 QLFEFSEFFGKY
-371 IGEHLDEANVES
+371 IGEHLEADNVES
-383 KKASLRRSIDS
+383 RKESLRSSIDL
-394 IIETWQLQ
+394 IIEAWQLQ

-407 TIRYL
+407 TIRHL
-412 ILSGYKLANQVLDQA
+412 ILAGYKLANQVLDQA

-434 VFEKHFI
+434 VFEKYFI
-441 ESGLLSTV
+441 ESGLLRTI
-449 ELMLLE
+449 ELMVLE
-455 DGELLEEIRLPE
+455 EGELLDEIRLPE
-467 WTDKTVQ
+467 WTDKTV
-474 ERLHRLALNPTIHP
+474 RDRIYRLALNPAIHP
-488 KQTERLRN
+488 KQTERLRD

-504 ANFASRYQQ
+504 ANFADRHQQ

-519 RPLSDVLL
+519 KPLSDVLL
-527 MPKHPQADTSSGG
+527 MPKHSTAPSG
-540 NSRSRHISLRRGN
+540 NSGARNISLRRGN

-558 GIPEKMFEGVLSRF
+558 EISEKIFEDALSRI

-580 RWIQNTPAERS
+580 RWIQNTPEERS
-591 EHEPYYRTLWAILTE
+591 GHEPYYRTLWTILTE
-606 GMVREYLCDD
+606 GLVREHLCED

-645 RNEKDLNTLKRNLD
+645 RNEKDLNSLKRNLD

-673 STPTMLNI
+673 STPTMLQI

-692 ELLTY
+692 ELLAY
-697 QQTLDKQLVRATNP
+697 QQTLDKQLIRATNP
-711 KTQKKR
+711 KASKKQ
-717 GKAKKGR
+717 GKGKKGR
-724 RKGQSP
+724 KKGKSP

-747 AELIEFLNSY
+747 TELIEFLDSY
-757 TDAPLTL
+757 TNAPLTL

-772 SQQLNQIREHQVLNF
+772 SQQINQIREHQVLNF

-838 GPTDAGDSSVNVFN
+838 NSTDVGDASVNVFD
-852 IAVDLL
+852 IAIDLL
-858 QELKALQ
+858 LELRALQ
-865 DIGYEGDVLKRYAS
+865 DAGYEGDTLQRYAG

-886 RWELTQITKTELPI
+886 RWELTQITETEMPI

-908 SIICYEKEVEVLL
+908 SLICYEKEIETLL

-954 LAETLL
+954 LIETLM

>member
-1 MDKDQPNQIQDL
+1 MTLDKGQPNQIQDL

-25 TDKIKASVEGRLSW
+25 TDKIKSSVEGRISW

-78 LTLKMKPRPGA
+78 LTLKMRPRPGA
-89 WISWIDELKVAT
+89 WISWIDEANIAT

-169 VLASSQGTA
+169 VLASSQETSSA
-178 PGLAKVI
+178 PTKVI

-200 ELLDSIAKSDYD
+200 ELLDSVAKSDYD
-212 QLLVIHR
+212 QLLVVHR
-219 THIKPYPDLLD
+219 THIKRYPDLLD

-235 RLSEYLQGKST
+235 RLSEYLQGKPT
-246 PAEEGQS
+246 PEEEGQS
-253 KPPHPVQGLRP
+253 KSPHPAQGLRP
-264 IAVFPTA
+264 IGVFPTA
-271 AIYNPLSPDSIEF
+271 AVYNPLSPDGVEF
-284 VVTTLT
+284 IVTTLN

-303 SSIIDEYAAQ
+303 SSIVDDYVSQ

-336 TLQPGQRIYERVWD
+336 TLQPGQRIYEKVWD
-350 DLAINELRN
+350 DLAIDELRN
-359 QLFEFSDFFGRY
+359 QLFEFSEFFGTY
-371 IGEHLDEANVES
+371 VGEHLGEDNVDSRKE
-383 KKASLRRSIDS
+383 SLRHSIDS

-407 TIRYL
+407 TIRHL
-412 ILSGYKLANQVLDQA
+412 ILAGYKLANQVLDQA

-441 ESGLLSTV
+441 ETGLLQTV
-449 ELMLLE
+449 ELMVLE
-455 DGELLEEIRLPE
+455 EGELLDEIRLPE
-467 WTDKTVQ
+467 WTDKTVRD
-474 ERLHRLALNPTIHP
+474 RLHLLGLNPAIHS
-488 KQTERLRN
+488 KQTERLRD
-496 LWIELLEI
+496 LWVELIEI
-504 ANFASRYQQ
+504 ANFAHRHQQ

-519 RPLSDVLL
+519 RPMSDVLL
-527 MPKHPQADTSSGG
+527 MPKHSTASGTR
-540 NSRSRHISLRRGN
+540 NISLRRGN

-558 GIPEKMFEGVLSRF
+558 GISDKVFESVLSRVR
-572 HDNFPVIK
+572 DNFPMIK
-580 RWIQNTPAERS
+580 RWIQNTPEERS
-591 EHEPYYRTLWAILTE
+591 EHESYYRTLWAILTE
-606 GMVREYLCDD
+606 GIVREYLCED
-616 FQPIF
+616 FQPIY
-621 DINLSLPLETKRLM
+621 DINLSLPLESKRLM

-659 RALQAKI
+659 RALQARI

-673 STPTMLNI
+673 STPNMLQI
-681 HSDTTLCTLRE
+681 HSDATLRTLRE

-711 KTQKKR
+711 KASKR
-717 GKAKKGR
+717 QGKGKKGR
-724 RKGQSP
+724 KKGQSP
-730 ESAAKV
+730 EAAAKV

-747 AELIEFLNSY
+747 EELIEFLASY
-757 TDAPLTL
+757 TNAPVTL

-772 SQQLNQIREHQVLNF
+772 SQKINQIRDHQVLNF

-823 STTGRALTKLRRIFP
+823 STTGRTLTRLRRVFP
-838 GPTDAGDSSVNVFN
+838 DPTDAEDVSINVFN

-858 QELKALQ
+858 LELKALQ
-865 DIGYEGDVLKRYAS
+865 DAGYEGDTLERYAS
-879 YISEKLW
+879 YVSEKLW
-886 RWELTQITKTELPI
+886 RWELTQITETELPI

-908 SIICYEKEVEVLL
+908 SIICYEKEVETLL
-921 EYVERYERLLET
+921 EYVERYERLFEA

-939 EMDKQRELLEENFQT
+939 DMDKQRELLEDNFQM
-954 LAETLL
+954 LVETVL

>member
-1 MDKDQPNQIQDL
+1 MDKDQSNQIQDL

-25 TDKIKASVEGRLSW
+25 TDKIKATVEGRMSW

-45 GLGAKNDK
+45 GLGTKNDK

-68 LPGFDSEDGQ
+68 LPGFDSEDGK

-89 WISWIDELKVAT
+89 WISWIDEVKVAE

-109 VRRSVQELERNT
+109 VRKSVQELERNT

-136 TVHLGKSLTLSE
+136 TVHLGNSLTLSE

-162 TVKTGGY
+162 AVKTGGY
-169 VLASSQGTA
+169 ILASSEETA

-200 ELLDSIAKSDYD
+200 ELLDSSAKGDYD

-219 THIKPYPDLLD
+219 THIKHYPDLLD

-235 RLSEYLQGKST
+235 GLSEYLQGKPT
-246 PAEEGQS
+246 QEEEGQRKS
-253 KPPHPVQGLRP
+253 PHPVQGLKP
-264 IAVFPTA
+264 IPVFPTA
-271 AIYNPLSPDSIEF
+271 VVYNPLSPDSIEF
-284 VVTTLT
+284 LVTTLN

-295 IREAVTES
+295 IRKAVTEA
-303 SSIIDEYAAQ
+303 SSIIDEYVSQ

-359 QLFEFSDFFGRY
+359 QLFEFSDFFGKY
-371 IGEHLDEANVES
+371 IDEHLDEDDVES
-383 KKASLRRSIDS
+383 RKESLRSSIDS
-394 IIETWQLQ
+394 IIEIWQLQ

-407 TIRYL
+407 TIRHL

-427 TGLFYDL
+427 IGLFYDL

-441 ESGLLSTV
+441 ETELLGTV
-449 ELMLLE
+449 ELMVLE
-455 DGELLEEIRLPE
+455 EGELLDEIRLPE
-467 WTDKTVQ
+467 WTDKTVRD
-474 ERLHRLALNPTIHP
+474 RLHLIALNPSIHL
-488 KQTERLRN
+488 KQAERIRS
-496 LWIELLEI
+496 LWVELLEI
-504 ANFASRYQQ
+504 ANFANRHQQ
-513 QFESIL
+513 QFEAIL
-519 RPLSDVLL
+519 KPLSDVLL
-527 MPKHPQADTSSGG
+527 MPKQPSASGG
-540 NSRSRHISLRRGN
+540 NSGTRNISLRRGN

-558 GIPEKMFEGVLSRF
+558 EISEEMFETVLERL

-580 RWIQNTPAERS
+580 RWIQNTPEERS
-591 EHEPYYRTLWAILTE
+591 RHEAYYRTLWIILTE
-606 GMVREYLCDD
+606 GEVREYLCED
-616 FQPIF
+616 FQPTF
-621 DINLSLPLETKRLM
+621 DINLSLPIETKRLI

-645 RNEKDLNTLKRNLD
+645 RNEKDLNSLKRNLD

-673 STPTMLNI
+673 STPTMLQI

-697 QQTLDKQLVRATNP
+697 QQTLEKQLVRAANP

-724 RKGQSP
+724 KKGQSP
-730 ESAAKV
+730 ASDAKV
-736 IAAIEEEKPKI
+736 IATIEEEKPKI

-757 TDAPLTL
+757 TNAPLTL
-764 LETAITPH
+764 LETAIQPH
-772 SQQLNQIREHQVLNF
+772 SQKINKIREHQVLNF

-800 ENVKSPDE
+800 EDVKSPDE

-838 GPTDAGDSSVNVFN
+838 DPTDAEDASVNVFN

-858 QELKALQ
+858 LELRALQ
-865 DIGYEGDVLKRYAS
+865 DAGYEGDSLERYAD

-886 RWELTQITKTELPI
+886 RWELTQITETELPI

-908 SIICYEKEVEVLL
+908 SIICYEKEVEALL
-921 EYVERYERLLET
+921 EYVERYERLLEA
-933 KLAPES
+933 KLASES

>member
-1 MDKDQPNQIQDL
+1 MDKGQPNQIQDL

-25 TDKIKASVEGRLSW
+25 TDKIKSSVEGRINW

-78 LTLKMKPRPGA
+78 LTLKMRPRPGA
-89 WISWIDELKVAT
+89 WISWIDEAKITT

-136 TVHLGKSLTLSE
+136 TVHLGTSLTLSE

-169 VLASSQGTA
+169 ILASSQETA
-178 PGLAKVI
+178 PASAKVI
-185 IPEQTNIHGVHLNED
+185 IPEQTNIHSVHLNED
-200 ELLDSIAKSDYD
+200 ELLDSVVKSDYD

-219 THIKPYPDLLD
+219 THIKRYPDLLD
-230 INYCL
+230 INYSL
-235 RLSEYLQGKST
+235 RLSEYLQGKPT
-246 PAEEGQS
+246 QEEEGQNKS
-253 KPPHPVQGLRP
+253 PHPAQGLRP
-264 IAVFPTA
+264 IALFPTA
-271 AIYNPLSPDSIEF
+271 AVYNPLSPDNIEV
-284 VVTTLT
+284 VVTTLN

-303 SSIIDEYAAQ
+303 SSIVDEYVSQ

-336 TLQPGQRIYERVWD
+336 TLQPGQRIYEKVWD
-350 DLAINELRN
+350 DLAIDELRN
-359 QLFEFSDFFGRY
+359 QFFEFSEFFGKY
-371 IGEHLDEANVES
+371 IGEHLGEEDVEPR
-383 KKASLRRSIDS
+383 KESLRNSIDS
-394 IIETWQLQ
+394 IIEEWQLQ

-407 TIRYL
+407 TIRHL
-412 ILSGYKLANQVLDQA
+412 ILAGYKLANQVLDQA

-441 ESGLLSTV
+441 ETGLLQTV
-449 ELMLLE
+449 ELMVLE
-455 DGELLEEIRLPE
+455 EGELLDEIRLPV
-467 WTDKTVQ
+467 WTDKTVRD
-474 ERLHRLALNPTIHP
+474 RLHLLALNPTIHP
-488 KQTERLRN
+488 KQTERLRD
-496 LWIELLEI
+496 LWVELLEI
-504 ANFASRYQQ
+504 ANFADRHQQ
-513 QFESIL
+513 QFEPL
-519 RPLSDVLL
+519 LKPLSDVLL
-527 MPKHPQADTSSGG
+527 MPKHSTASGA
-540 NSRSRHISLRRGN
+540 RHISLRRGN

-558 GIPEKMFEGVLSRF
+558 GISEKMFEAVLSRL
-572 HDNFPVIK
+572 HDNFPMIK
-580 RWIQNTPAERS
+580 RWIQNTPEDRS
-591 EHEPYYRTLWAILTE
+591 GHESYYRTLWAILTE
-606 GMVREYLCDD
+606 GIVREYLCED
-616 FQPIF
+616 FQPMF
-621 DINLSLPLETKRLM
+621 DINLSLPLESKRLM

-659 RALQAKI
+659 RSLQARI

-673 STPTMLNI
+673 STPTMLQI

-697 QQTLDKQLVRATNP
+697 QQTLDKQLVRAANP
-711 KTQKKR
+711 KVVKKQ
-717 GKAKKGR
+717 GKGKKGR
-724 RKGQSP
+724 KKRQSP
-730 ESAAKV
+730 EAAAKV

-747 AELIEFLNSY
+747 AELIEFLTSY
-757 TDAPLTL
+757 TNAPVTL
-764 LETAITPH
+764 LETAITPR
-772 SQQLNQIREHQVLNF
+772 SQKINQIRDHQVLNF

-800 ENVKSPDE
+800 ENAKSPDE

-823 STTGRALTKLRRIFP
+823 STTGRTLTKLRRVFP
-838 GPTDAGDSSVNVFN
+838 GPTDVEDVSINVFN
-852 IAVDLL
+852 VAVDLL
-858 QELKALQ
+858 LELKALQ
-865 DIGYEGDVLKRYAS
+865 DAGYEGDTLERYAS
-879 YISEKLW
+879 YVSEKLW
-886 RWELTQITKTELPI
+886 RWELTQITETELPI

-908 SIICYEKEVEVLL
+908 SIICYEKEVETLL
-921 EYVERYERLLET
+921 EYVERYERLFET
-933 KLAPES
+933 KLTPES
-939 EMDKQRELLEENFQT
+939 EMDKQRELLEENFQM
-954 LAETLL
+954 LVETVL

>member
-13 SLNFSSDSLFAL
+13 SLDFSSDSLFAL
-25 TDKIKASVEGRLSW
+25 TDKIKASVEGRISW

-68 LPGFDSEDGQ
+68 LPGFDSEDGE
-78 LTLKMKPRPGA
+78 LTLKMRPRPGA
-89 WISWIDELKVAT
+89 WISWIDEEKVAT
-101 EAKDDHDR
+101 EAKDDYDR

-169 VLASSQGTA
+169 VLASSQDTS

-200 ELLDSIAKSDYD
+200 ELLDSVVKSDYN

-219 THIKPYPDLLD
+219 THIKHYPDLLD

-235 RLSEYLQGKST
+235 RLSEYFQGKPT
-246 PAEEGQS
+246 QEEEGQR
-253 KPPHPVQGLRP
+253 KLPQPVQGLRP
-264 IAVFPTA
+264 IEIFPTA
-271 AIYNPLSPDSIEF
+271 AVYNPLSPDSVEF
-284 VVTTLT
+284 VVTALN
-290 GDYEA
+290 GDYDA
-295 IREAVTES
+295 IRQAVTEC
-303 SSIIDEYAAQ
+303 SSIIDEYVSQ

-350 DLAINELRN
+350 DLAIDELRN
-359 QLFEFSDFFGRY
+359 QLFEFSEFFGKY
-371 IGEHLDEANVES
+371 IGEYLDEDNVEAR
-383 KKASLRRSIDS
+383 KESLRGSIDS

-407 TIRYL
+407 TIRHL
-412 ILSGYKLANQVLDQA
+412 ILAGYKLANQVLDQA

-441 ESGLLSTV
+441 ETGMLRTV
-449 ELMLLE
+449 ELMVLE
-455 DGELLEEIRLPE
+455 EGELLDEIRLPE
-467 WTDKTVQ
+467 WTDKTV
-474 ERLHRLALNPTIHP
+474 RDRIYRLALNPAIHP
-488 KQTERLRN
+488 KQTERLRD

-504 ANFASRYQQ
+504 ANFADRHQQ

-519 RPLSDVLL
+519 KPLSDILL
-527 MPKHPQADTSSGG
+527 MPKHSTASGG
-540 NSRSRHISLRRGN
+540 NSGTRNISLRRGN
-553 TFEGF
+553 AFEGF
-558 GIPEKMFEGVLSRF
+558 GISETTFASVLSRL
-572 HDNFPVIK
+572 HDNFPMIK
-580 RWIQNTPAERS
+580 RWIQNTPEERS
-591 EHEPYYRTLWAILTE
+591 GRESYYRTLWTILTE
-606 GMVREYLCDD
+606 GLVREHLCED

-645 RNEKDLNTLKRNLD
+645 RNEKDLKALKRNLD

-673 STPTMLNI
+673 STPTMLQL
-681 HSDTTLCTLRE
+681 HSDTTLCALRE

-711 KTQKKR
+711 KASRKQ
-717 GKAKKGR
+717 GKGKKGR
-724 RKGQSP
+724 KKRQST

-747 AELIEFLNSY
+747 TELIEFLNSY
-757 TDAPLTL
+757 TNAPLTL

-772 SQQLNQIREHQVLNF
+772 SQQINQIREHQVLNF

-800 ENVKSPDE
+800 EDVKSPDE

-838 GPTDAGDSSVNVFN
+838 ADAADGGEDSVNVFN

-858 QELKALQ
+858 LELRVLQ
-865 DIGYEGDVLKRYAS
+865 DAGYEGDALQRYAG

-886 RWELTQITKTELPI
+886 RWELTQITETELPI

-908 SIICYEKEVEVLL
+908 SLICYEKEIEALL

-933 KLAPES
+933 KLTPES
-939 EMDKQRELLEENFQT
+939 EMNKQRELLEENFQT
-954 LAETLL
+954 LIETLM

>member
-1 MDKDQPNQIQDL
+1 MDKDLPNQIQDL
-13 SLNFSSDSLFAL
+13 SLNLSPDSLFAL
-25 TDKIKASVEGRLSW
+25 TDKIKASVEGRISW

-45 GLGAKNDK
+45 GLGAKSDK

-68 LPGFDSEDGQ
+68 LPGFDSEDGE
-78 LTLKMKPRPGA
+78 LTLKMRPRPGA
-89 WISWIDELKVAT
+89 WISWIDEAQVAT
-101 EAKDDHDR
+101 EAKDDYDR

-169 VLASSQGTA
+169 ILASSQETSSEPA
-178 PGLAKVI
+178 QVI

-200 ELLDSIAKSDYD
+200 ELLDSVTKSDYD

-219 THIKPYPDLLD
+219 THIKQYPDLLD

-235 RLSEYLQGKST
+235 RLSEYFQGKLT
-246 PAEEGQS
+246 EEEEGQR
-253 KPPHPVQGLRP
+253 KLPQPVQGLRP

-271 AIYNPLSPDSIEF
+271 AIYNPLSPDNIEL
-284 VVTTLT
+284 VVTALN
-290 GDYEA
+290 GDYDA
-295 IREAVTES
+295 IRAAVTECS
-303 SSIIDEYAAQ
+303 SVTDEYVSQ

-350 DLAINELRN
+350 DLAIDELRN
-359 QLFEFSDFFGRY
+359 QLLEFGEFFGKY
-371 IGEHLDEANVES
+371 IGEHLGEDNVES
-383 KKASLRRSIDS
+383 RKESLRNSIDS

-407 TIRYL
+407 TIRHL
-412 ILSGYKLANQVLDQA
+412 ILAGYKLANQVLDQA

-441 ESGLLSTV
+441 ETGLLCTV
-449 ELMLLE
+449 ELMVLE
-455 DGELLEEIRLPE
+455 EGELLDEIRLPA
-467 WTDKTVQ
+467 WTDKTVRD
-474 ERLHRLALNPTIHP
+474 RLHRLALNPSIHP
-488 KQTERLRN
+488 KQTERLREI
-496 LWIELLEI
+496 WIELLEI
-504 ANFASRYQQ
+504 ANFADRHQQ
-513 QFESIL
+513 QFEFIL
-519 RPLSDVLL
+519 KPLSDVLL
-527 MPKHPQADTSSGG
+527 MPNRSTAPGG
-540 NSRSRHISLRRGN
+540 NSGARNISLRRGN

-558 GIPEKMFEGVLSRF
+558 GISEKLFESVLSRV
-572 HDNFPVIK
+572 HDNFPMIK
-580 RWIQNTPAERS
+580 RWIQNTPEERS
-591 EHEPYYRTLWAILTE
+591 GHESYYRTLWTILTE
-606 GMVREYLCDD
+606 GIVREYLCEG
-616 FQPIF
+616 FQPIY
-621 DINLSLPLETKRLM
+621 DINVSLPLESKRLM

-673 STPTMLNI
+673 STPNMLQI

-697 QQTLDKQLVRATNP
+697 QQTLDKQLVRATSP
-711 KTQKKR
+711 KASKKQ
-717 GKAKKGR
+717 GKGKKGR
-724 RKGQSP
+724 KKGQSP
-730 ESAAKV
+730 EAAAKV

-747 AELIEFLNSY
+747 AELIEFLSSY
-757 TDAPLTL
+757 TNAPVTL

-772 SQQLNQIREHQVLNF
+772 SQQINQIREHQVLNF

-800 ENVKSPDE
+800 ENVKSPNE

-813 AFLFENKLPI
+813 AFLFENRLPI

-838 GPTDAGDSSVNVFN
+838 DTTDAGEVSMNVFN

-858 QELKALQ
+858 LELRALQ
-865 DIGYEGDVLKRYAS
+865 DAGYEGDAMQQYAG

-886 RWELTQITKTELPI
+886 RWELTQITETELPI

-908 SIICYEKEVEVLL
+908 SLICYEKEVEVLL
-921 EYVERYERLLET
+921 EYVERYERLFET
-933 KLAPES
+933 KLTPES
-939 EMDKQRELLEENFQT
+939 EMNKQRELLEENFQT
-954 LAETLL
+954 LIETLL

>member
-1 MDKDQPNQIQDL
+1 MDKDQSNQIRDL
-13 SLNFSSDSLFAL
+13 SLNFSSDSLFIL
-25 TDKIKASVEGRLSW
+25 TDKIKASVEGRMSW

-45 GLGAKNDK
+45 GLGTKNDK

-68 LPGFDSEDGQ
+68 LPGFDSEDGK

-89 WISWIDELKVAT
+89 WISWIDEVKVAA

-109 VRRSVQELERNT
+109 VRKSVQELERNT

-136 TVHLGKSLTLSE
+136 TVHLGNSLTLSE

-162 TVKTGGY
+162 AVKTGGY
-169 VLASSQGTA
+169 ILASSEETA
-178 PGLAKVI
+178 PDLAKVI

-200 ELLDSIAKSDYD
+200 ELLDSCAQGDYD
-212 QLLVIHR
+212 RLLVTHR
-219 THIKPYPDLLD
+219 THIKHYPDLLD

-235 RLSEYLQGKST
+235 RLSEYLQGEPT
-246 PAEEGQS
+246 QEEEGQRKS
-253 KPPHPVQGLRP
+253 PHPVQGVKP

-271 AIYNPLSPDSIEF
+271 AVYNPLSPDSIEF
-284 VVTTLT
+284 LVTTLN
-290 GDYEA
+290 GDHEA
-295 IREAVTES
+295 IREAVTEA
-303 SSIIDEYAAQ
+303 SSIIDEYVSQ

-325 QGRIDSRLQAL
+325 QARIDSRLQAL

-359 QLFEFSDFFGRY
+359 QLFEFSDFFGKY
-371 IGEHLDEANVES
+371 IGEHLDEDDVES
-383 KKASLRRSIDS
+383 RKESLKSSIDS
-394 IIETWQLQ
+394 IIEIWQLQ

-407 TIRYL
+407 TIKHL

-427 TGLFYDL
+427 IGLFYDL

-441 ESGLLSTV
+441 ETELLGTI
-449 ELMLLE
+449 ELMVLE
-455 DGELLEEIRLPE
+455 EGELLDEIRLPE
-467 WTDKTVQ
+467 WTDKTVRD
-474 ERLHRLALNPTIHP
+474 RLHLIALNPSIHL
-488 KQTERLRN
+488 KQTERTRS
-496 LWIELLEI
+496 LWVELLEI
-504 ANFASRYQQ
+504 ANFANRHQQ
-513 QFESIL
+513 QFEAIL
-519 RPLSDVLL
+519 KPLSDVLL
-527 MPKHPQADTSSGG
+527 TPKQPSASGG
-540 NSRSRHISLRRGN
+540 NSGTRNISFRRRN

-558 GIPEKMFEGVLSRF
+558 EISEEMFETVLARL

-580 RWIQNTPAERS
+580 RWIQNTPEERS
-591 EHEPYYRTLWAILTE
+591 GHEAYYRTLWIILTE
-606 GMVREYLCDD
+606 GEVREYLCKD
-616 FQPIF
+616 FQPTF
-621 DINLSLPLETKRLM
+621 DINLSLPIETKRLI

-673 STPTMLNI
+673 STPTMLQI

-724 RKGQSP
+724 KKGQSP
-730 ESAAKV
+730 ASAAKV

-757 TDAPLTL
+757 ANAPLTL
-764 LETAITPH
+764 LETAIQPH
-772 SQQLNQIREHQVLNF
+772 SQKINEIREHQVLNF

-800 ENVKSPDE
+800 EDVKSPDE

-823 STTGRALTKLRRIFP
+823 STTGRALTKLRRIFLD
-838 GPTDAGDSSVNVFN
+838 PTDAEDASVNVFN

-858 QELKALQ
+858 LELRVLQ
-865 DIGYEGDVLKRYAS
+865 DAGYEGDSLERYAD

-886 RWELTQITKTELPI
+886 RWELTQITETELPI

-908 SIICYEKEVEVLL
+908 SIICYEKEVEALL
-921 EYVERYERLLET
+921 EYVERYERLLEA
-933 KLAPES
+933 KLASES

>member
-25 TDKIKASVEGRLSW
+25 TDKIKASVEGRMSW

-68 LPGFDSEDGQ
+68 LPGFDSEDGE
-78 LTLKMKPRPGA
+78 LTLKMRPRPGA
-89 WISWIDELKVAT
+89 WISWIDEAKVAT

-162 TVKTGGY
+162 TIKTGGY
-169 VLASSQGTA
+169 VLASSQETSA
-178 PGLAKVI
+178 GLATVI

-200 ELLDSIAKSDYD
+200 ELLDSIVKNDYD
-212 QLLVIHR
+212 QLLVTHR
-219 THIKPYPDLLD
+219 THIKRYPDLFD

-235 RLSEYLQGKST
+235 RLSEYLQGKPT
-246 PAEEGQS
+246 QEEKEQS
-253 KPPHPVQGLRP
+253 KSPHPVQGIRP

-271 AIYNPLSPDSIEF
+271 AVYNPLSPDSIEF
-284 VVTTLT
+284 VVTTLN
-290 GDYEA
+290 GAYNA
-295 IREAVTES
+295 IREAVTECS
-303 SSIIDEYAAQ
+303 AIIDEYVSQ

-350 DLAINELRN
+350 DLAIDELRN
-359 QLFEFSDFFGRY
+359 QLFEFSEFFGKY
-371 IGEHLDEANVES
+371 IDEHLDEDDVES
-383 KKASLRRSIDS
+383 RKESLRSSIDS

-407 TIRYL
+407 TIRHL

-441 ESGLLSTV
+441 ETGLLRTV
-449 ELMLLE
+449 ELMVLE
-455 DGELLEEIRLPE
+455 EGELLDEMRLPE
-467 WTDKTVQ
+467 WTDKTV
-474 ERLHRLALNPTIHP
+474 RDRIYRLALNPAVHP
-488 KQTERLRN
+488 QQTERLRN
-496 LWIELLEI
+496 LWVELLEI
-504 ANFASRYQQ
+504 ANFADRHQQ
-513 QFESIL
+513 QFESVL
-519 RPLSDVLL
+519 KPLSDVLL
-527 MPKHPQADTSSGG
+527 MPKYSTTSGG
-540 NSRSRHISLRRGN
+540 NSGARNISLRRGN

-558 GIPEKMFEGVLSRF
+558 GVSEKTFESVLSRL
-572 HDNFPVIK
+572 HDNFPMVK
-580 RWIQNTPAERS
+580 RWIQNTPEERS
-591 EHEPYYRTLWAILTE
+591 EQESYYRTLWTILTE
-606 GMVREYLCDD
+606 GMVREHLCEG

-621 DINLSLPLETKRLM
+621 DINLSLPLESKRLM

-673 STPTMLNI
+673 STPTMLQI
-681 HSDTTLCTLRE
+681 HSDTTLRTLRE

-697 QQTLDKQLVRATNP
+697 QQALDKQLVRAMNP
-711 KTQKKR
+711 KAAKKQ
-717 GKAKKGR
+717 GKGKKGR
-724 RKGQSP
+724 KKGQSP

-757 TDAPLTL
+757 TNAPLTL

-772 SQQLNQIREHQVLNF
+772 SQQITKIREHQVLNF
-787 DLQSLPPIEDTWL
+787 DLQSLPSIEDTWL
-800 ENVKSPDE
+800 ENAKSPDE

-838 GPTDAGDSSVNVFN
+838 SLTDAGDASANVFN

-858 QELKALQ
+858 LELRALQ
-865 DIGYEGDVLKRYAS
+865 DAGYEGDTLQRYAG

-886 RWELTQITKTELPI
+886 RWELTQITEAELPI

-908 SIICYEKEVEVLL
+908 SLICYEKEVEALL

-933 KLAPES
+933 KLTPES
-939 EMDKQRELLEENFQT
+939 EMNQQRELLEENFQT
-954 LAETLL
+954 LIETLL

>member
-1 MDKDQPNQIQDL
+1 MDKDQLNQIQDL

-25 TDKIKASVEGRLSW
+25 TDKMKASVEGRMSW

-58 TPKKSSEGQI
+58 TPKRSSEGQV
-68 LPGFDSEDGQ
+68 LPGFDSEDGE

-89 WISWIDELKVAT
+89 WISWIDEVKVAT

-109 VRRSVQELERNT
+109 VRKSVQELERNT

-136 TVHLGKSLTLSE
+136 TVYLGNSLTLSE
-148 MVQEVLKVEFTIPT
+148 MVQEVLKVEFTIPA
-162 TVKTGGY
+162 TVKAGGY
-169 VLASSQGTA
+169 VLASSQEA
-178 PGLAKVI
+178 SSGLAKVI

-200 ELLDSIAKSDYD
+200 ELLDSIAKSDAD

-219 THIKPYPDLLD
+219 THIKRYPDLLD
-230 INYCL
+230 VNYCL
-235 RLSEYLQGKST
+235 RLSEYLQGK
-246 PAEEGQS
+246 PVPEEEGQS
-253 KPPHPVQGLRP
+253 TPPHPAQGLRP

-271 AIYNPLSPDSIEF
+271 AVYNPLSPDSIEL
-284 VVTTLT
+284 VVTTLN

-295 IREAVTES
+295 IRETVTQS
-303 SSIIDEYAAQ
+303 SSVTDEYAAQ

-359 QLFEFSDFFGRY
+359 QLLEFSEFFGKY
-371 IGEHLDEANVES
+371 IGEHLEIDDVES
-383 KKASLRRSIDS
+383 KKESLRNSIDS

-407 TIRYL
+407 TIRQL

-441 ESGLLSTV
+441 ETGLLRTV
-449 ELMLLE
+449 ELMVLE
-455 DGELLEEIRLPE
+455 EGELLDEIRLPE
-467 WTDKTVQ
+467 WTDKTVRD
-474 ERLHRLALNPTIHP
+474 RLHRLALNPAIHP
-488 KQTERLRN
+488 KQTERLRH

-504 ANFASRYQQ
+504 ANFANRHQQ

-519 RPLSDVLL
+519 KPLTDVLL
-527 MPKHPQADTSSGG
+527 MPKHATASGG
-540 NSRSRHISLRRGN
+540 NSGARNISIRRRN
-553 TFEGF
+553 AFEGF
-558 GIPEKMFEGVLSRF
+558 GISEKMFETVLGRL
-572 HDNFPVIK
+572 HDNFPLIK
-580 RWIQNTPAERS
+580 RWIQNTPEERS
-591 EHEPYYRTLWAILTE
+591 EHEPYYRTLWTILTE
-606 GMVREYLCDD
+606 GTIREYLCED

-621 DINLSLPLETKRLM
+621 DINLSLPVETKRLI

-645 RNEKDLNTLKRNLD
+645 RNEKDLNTLKRSLD

-673 STPTMLNI
+673 STPTMLQI
-681 HSDTTLCTLRE
+681 HSDTTLCALRE

-697 QQTLDKQLVRATNP
+697 QQTLDKQLSRATNP
-711 KTQKKR
+711 KGQKKQ
-717 GKAKKGR
+717 GKGKKGR
-724 RKGQSP
+724 KKSQSS

-736 IAAIEEEKPKI
+736 IVAIEEEKPKI

-757 TDAPLTL
+757 TKAPLTL

-772 SQQLNQIREHQVLNF
+772 SQQINQIREHQVLNF

-800 ENVKSPDE
+800 EDVKSPDE

-823 STTGRALTKLRRIFP
+823 STTGRALTKLRRVFP
-838 GPTDAGDSSVNVFN
+838 DPADAEDASVNVFN
-852 IAVDLL
+852 VAVDLL
-858 QELKALQ
+858 QELKTLQ
-865 DIGYEGDVLKRYAS
+865 EAAYEGEALKRYTS

-886 RWELTQITKTELPI
+886 RWELTQITETELPI

-908 SIICYEKEVEVLL
+908 SIICYEKEVEALL

-939 EMDKQRELLEENFQT
+939 EIDKQRELLEENFQT
-954 LAETLL
+954 LAGTLI

>member
-13 SLNFSSDSLFAL
+13 SLNFNSDSLFAL
-25 TDKIKASVEGRLSW
+25 TEKIKASVEGRMSW

-68 LPGFDSEDGQ
+68 LPGFDSEDGN

-89 WISWIDELKVAT
+89 WISWIDEFKIAK
-101 EAKDDHDR
+101 EAKDDYDR
-109 VRRSVQELERNT
+109 VRKSIQELERNT

-148 MVQEVLKVEFTIPT
+148 MAQEVLKVDFTIPT

-169 VLASSQGTA
+169 ILASAQETS

-200 ELLDSIAKSDYD
+200 ELFNSVANSNYD
-212 QLLVIHR
+212 QFLVVHR
-219 THIKPYPDLLD
+219 THIKRYPDLLD

-235 RLSEYLQGKST
+235 RLSEYFQGK
-246 PAEEGQS
+246 PMGAEEEQS
-253 KPPHPVQGLRP
+253 KSHRPLQELRP

-271 AIYNPLSPDSIEF
+271 AVYNPLSPDSIEF
-284 VVTTLT
+284 VVTTLN

-295 IREAVTES
+295 IREAVTEA
-303 SSIIDEYAAQ
+303 SSIVDEYVSQ
-313 ANQRAHEIMTNF
+313 ANQQAHEIMTNF

-336 TLQPGQRIYERVWD
+336 TLQPGQRIYEKVWD

-359 QLFEFSDFFGRY
+359 QLFAFNEFFGKY
-371 IGEHLDEANVES
+371 IGEHLDEDNVES
-383 KKASLRRSIDS
+383 KKESLKSSIDL
-394 IIETWQLQ
+394 IIEAWQLQ

-407 TIRYL
+407 TIKHL
-412 ILSGYKLANQVLDQA
+412 ILSGYQLANQVLDQA

-441 ESGLLSTV
+441 ETGLLSTV
-449 ELMLLE
+449 ELMVLE
-455 DGELLEEIRLPE
+455 EGELLEEIRLPE
-467 WTDKTVQ
+467 WTDKTVRD
-474 ERLHRLALNPTIHP
+474 RLHRLALNPAIHSE
-488 KQTERLRN
+488 QTERIRN

-504 ANFASRYQQ
+504 ANFANRHQQ
-513 QFESIL
+513 QFEAIL
-519 RPLSDVLL
+519 KPLSDVLL
-527 MPKHPQADTSSGG
+527 MPKYAGASRGSAGG
-540 NSRSRHISLRRGN
+540 RNISLRRGN

-558 GIPEKMFEGVLSRF
+558 GVSEKMFETVLSHL
-572 HDNFPVIK
+572 HDNLPVIK

-591 EHEPYYRTLWAILTE
+591 SHEPYYRTLWTILTE
-606 GMVREYLCDD
+606 GMIREYLCED
-616 FQPIF
+616 FQPVA

-645 RNEKDLNTLKRNLD
+645 RNEKDLSILKRNLD

-673 STPTMLNI
+673 STPTMLKI
-681 HSDTTLCTLRE
+681 HSDTTLRTLRE
-692 ELLTY
+692 ELLIY
-697 QQTLDKQLVRATNP
+697 QQMLDKQLIRAANP
-711 KTQKKR
+711 KTPKKQ
-717 GKAKKGR
+717 GKGKKGR
-724 RKGQSP
+724 KKGQSRQ
-730 ESAAKV
+730 SAAKA
-736 IAAIEEEKPKI
+736 IAVIEEEQPKI

-757 TDAPLTL
+757 TNAPVKL

-772 SQQLNQIREHQVLNF
+772 SQPINQIREQQVLNF
-787 DLQSLPPIEDTWL
+787 DLQSLPPIANTWL
-800 ENVKSPDE
+800 ENMKSPDS

-823 STTGRALTKLRRIFP
+823 STTGRALTKLRKIFP
-838 GPTDAGDSSVNVFN
+838 DSTDAEGGTVSVFN

-858 QELKALQ
+858 LELKSLQ
-865 DIGYEGDVLKRYAS
+865 DASYEGDTLKRYTS

-886 RWELTQITKTELPI
+886 RWELTQITETELPI

-908 SIICYEKEVEVLL
+908 SIVCYEKEVEALL
-921 EYVERYERLLET
+921 EYVERYERLFET
-933 KLAPES
+933 KLASES
-939 EMDKQRELLEENFQT
+939 EMDKQCALLEENFQT
-954 LAETLL
+954 LAETIL